1 MNLFK
6 KQKFSIRKF
15 SVGTFSTLIATL
27 VFLSHPGHAATHDA
41 ETNTSAPQTNESAT
55 INKQNTNIEQPH
67 NETTSANTSNSNE
80 NNRNNENNTSSD
92 YSINREREEGTV
104 NDVINSTENNTNHNE
119 KVTTNDVV
127 SNENNH
133 ETTNVNQPHRRG
145 KRSVDN
151 TPSTTNTDPMA
162 VNEQNTGQIING
174 TFTDNSQGA
183 TIPTKNLE
191 SAMNEANTVPGWH
204 VNSNDQTIIPLIWG
218 PKSLPA
224 YNPYIF
230 DKTNNKIGVVL
241 SKYNGNFNQVPGIA
255 DPTVG
260 SIYQDVDVTPGSEIQ
275 LHYISSSM
283 NNIWGVNGARVYIYD
298 ANNPSTLLYKGT
310 PDILQNPIGN
320 FVGVF
325 QVPETVSRLR
335 LRFESA
341 LNRSTDSTN
350 GHRLLTGPNNFGGGV
365 LADVTINSG
374 AYLTATVNNTHYFAQ
389 SGSINADR
397 VYQEIGFRIEN
408 RGHSSSNKTEY
419 TIVLPE
425 DVTYVSTKNATGKF
439 NAATKELTVKIDR
452 LEAGASKN
460 ISIGLSL
467 PTDRPIEKEFLGHLT
482 YVTDGI
488 NMNRLSDSKDFGR
501 NNGDHYTR
509 YGVHNEFVSVDSAMR
524 QGDIVLDKQ
533 TITVKMYKQHL
544 RDKVTEIEDDLANLD
559 QNDNSPEVWEA
570 MQVVL
575 RKAKEVLAETDE
587 MPISELKDQATINSI
602 DLNLDK
608 AHAKLSLDK
617 VARTKR
623 ALFMGNDTATIE
635 EKNAVIEQVNQALQS
650 SYTTVDQSMTSND
663 VATNKD
669 TGINEIT
676 MIDLTPTVKQAAI
689 DELTERANAKKVEF
703 DNNPD
708 ATVEEKEAAKATIDN
723 LVSEATTNIMNETT
737 NNGVAQQKTS
747 SIDSVNAA
755 TITPTV
761 RSNARTAIDN
771 IASAR
776 KVEIDKDN
784 NATLEEKNAAKTE
797 IDNLVARAKADI
809 NSLNHNNEIEI
820 LKENKVNEISQVV
833 AHPVKKNAAAQAID
847 QAAIAKKQEIDLIE
861 DATIEEKEVAK
872 VKVDKIVTEAKNNI
886 NQATTNSSVD
896 DAQNEGITAI
906 NAVIPEVVK
915 KSDARDTIDEVA
927 RIKKA
932 AIDQTPDATVEEKEA
947 AIAKIDQEVTKAK
960 EQIHQALK
968 NENVDTAKINGT
980 NFINAIQPEITKKI
994 KAREAI
1000 DEVARAKKEA
1010 IDRIQDATTEE
1021 KEAAKAKV
1029 DQAVTEAKGHI
1040 NEAINNS
1047 GVDEAKTNGTTTINA
1062 IQPEVIKK
1070 SEARQAIDDAAR
1082 AKKEAIDQT
1091 PDATTEEKEAAKAK
1105 VDQAVTEA
1113 KGHINEAI
1121 NNSGVDEAK
1130 TNGTTTIN
1138 AIQPEVIKKSEA
1150 RQAIDDAA
1158 RAKKEAIDQTPD
1170 ATTEEKEAAKAKVDQ
1185 AVTEAKGHINEA
1197 INNSGVD
1204 EAKTNGTNTINAI
1217 QPEITKKIKAREA
1230 IDEVARAKKEAIDR
1244 IQDATTEEKEAA
1256 KAKVDQ
1262 AVTEAKGHINEAIN
1276 NSGVD
1281 ETKTNGTTTI
1291 NAIQP
1296 EIIKKSEA
1304 RQAIDDV
1311 AKAKKE
1317 AIDQTPDATTEE
1329 KEAAKAK
1336 VDQAVTEAKAHINEA
1351 ITNSDVDEAKTNG
1364 TTTINA
1370 IQPDVL
1376 KKSEARQ
1383 AIDNEV
1389 INKKTE
1395 IDNNVDATIEEK
1407 EAAKSKVDEAAVEAK
1422 NNINHTEINQA
1433 VDQAKEDGVT
1443 TVSHIQPNIVK
1454 KIAAKTAIDEV
1465 ARIKKEAIDQTPGAT
1480 TEEKEAAKSKV
1491 DEAAT
1496 EARNNI
1502 NRALSNNDVDQ
1513 VVHNSTASI
1522 NNIQPDIVKKEQ
1534 AKRGIDT
1541 QAKIK
1546 KAIIDQTSDA
1556 TTEEKEAAKSK
1567 VDEEVTKAKHSIDQA
1582 VTNSDVDQAKDRGT
1596 VAINNIQPEVV
1607 KKETAKTSIDQIAL
1621 TRKNIIDQ
1629 TPDATTE
1636 EKEVAKSKVDEEV
1649 TKAKRNINQAVTN
1662 NDVNQVE
1669 HNSTIAIN
1677 NIQPNI
1683 IKKIAA
1689 KTLIDQ
1695 VARAKKNNIDQTSNA
1710 TIEEKEAAK
1719 QKVDEEVTKAKHS
1732 IDQAITNSD
1741 VDQAKDRGTVAINN
1755 IQPEVVKKET
1765 AKNAIDQIA
1774 LTRKAIIDQTPDA
1787 TEEEK
1792 EAAKSKVDEEVI
1804 KAKHGIDQARTNND
1818 VDQVEQNST
1827 TVINNIQPTVV
1838 KKSEAR
1844 QAIDDLAKLKKATID
1859 LTQEATEEEK
1869 EAAKSKVDQALTEA
1883 KTHINEAE
1891 NDDGVDN
1898 AKTKG
1903 INVINTI
1910 QLEIIKK
1917 VEAKHEI
1924 DQSAIAKKKII
1935 DQTPDATEEEKEV
1948 AKQKVDE
1955 EATKAKDNIDQAT
1968 TNDAVDQAKTT
1979 GNTEINNIQPEVVK
1993 KSEARQAIDEVAK
2006 VKKEKINQMLDA
2018 TEEEKEV
2025 AKQKVDEEVIKAK
2038 NNINQAT
2045 TNDGVN
2051 NAKTTGKNTI
2061 ENIQPE
2067 VVKKAEARK
2076 AIDEAATLRKNLI
2089 DQDNSTTKEEKDIA
2103 KQKIDDEVN
2112 KAKRNVD
2119 QSINN
2124 SNVDHA
2130 QINGISAINNINAV
2144 ALKKTQAKKSIDDE
2158 VTAKK
2163 AEIDSNHEATNEE
2176 KEMTKRKVD
2185 EAATKAKHNVDQ
2197 STTNDTVDQS
2207 TQIGISIISN
2217 IQPETIQKSLAR
2229 QAIDDEATIK
2239 KAEIENN
2246 HNATKEEKDVAR
2258 QKVDEEVIKAKNNI
2272 AQSTTNSDVEIAKES
2287 GKHAIDEIQPEIVKK
2302 SVAKQTIDEL
2312 AKQKKAEID
2321 QTPNATKE
2329 EKDAAK
2335 QKVEEAVMRAKKL
2348 LEGANTNSDVDQ
2360 TTEQGKQSINS
2371 IQVEVIKKADALSKL
2386 EVELQKLKDKVS
2398 SDQTFTIDEKLFIK
2412 QKLDE
2417 SYKKAE
2423 EKVNQAQTNKQVDNI
2438 KIHYLQEFNK
2448 IVLIDKVKLK
2458 AKAQIFD
2465 VANKRKAY
2473 IKGLTNISEYNRNK
2487 AYKQIDVYVMKAL
2500 NKLVENVTTN
2510 DINELTRVTINEI
2523 EHVNVKQFENN
2534 FGLVNDNKV
2543 TFNNF
2548 NNKFNVNNN
2557 HSKLNT
2563 LPYTG
2568 ENENSLLSLAEF
2580 TLLSG
2585 LLLLLKRRKKEDK

>member
-104 NDVINSTENNTNHNE
+104 NNVINSTENNTNHNE

-1047 GVDEAKTNGTTTINA
+1047 GVDE
-1062 IQPEVIKK
+1062 
-1070 SEARQAIDDAAR
+1070 
-1082 AKKEAIDQT
+1082 
-1091 PDATTEEKEAAKAK
+1091 
-1105 VDQAVTEA
+1105 
-1113 KGHINEAI
+1113 
-1121 NNSGVDEAK
+1121 
-1130 TNGTTTIN
+1130 
-1138 AIQPEVIKKSEA
+1138 
-1150 RQAIDDAA
+1150 
-1158 RAKKEAIDQTPD
+1158 
-1170 ATTEEKEAAKAKVDQ
+1170 
-1185 AVTEAKGHINEA
+1185 
-1197 INNSGVD
+1197 
-1204 EAKTNGTNTINAI
+1204 
-1217 QPEITKKIKAREA
+1217 
-1230 IDEVARAKKEAIDR
+1230 
-1244 IQDATTEEKEAA
+1244 
-1256 KAKVDQ
+1256 
-1262 AVTEAKGHINEAIN
+1262 
-1276 NSGVD
+1276 
-1281 ETKTNGTTTI
+1281 TKTNGTTTI

-1364 TTTINA
+1364 TNTINA

-1695 VARAKKNNIDQTSNA
+1695 VARAKKNNIDQTSNM

-1787 TEEEK
+1787 TTEEK

-1804 KAKHGIDQARTNND
+1804 KAKHGIDQAKTNND

-1827 TVINNIQPTVV
+1827 TMINNIQPTVV

-1993 KSEARQAIDEVAK
+1993 KSLARQAIDEVAK

-2018 TEEEKEV
+2018 TEEEKEA

-2038 NNINQAT
+2038 NNIDQAT

-2067 VVKKAEARK
+2067 VVKKSEARK

-2124 SNVDHA
+2124 SNVDNA

>member
-80 NNRNNENNTSSD
+80 NNRNNESNTSSD

-104 NDVINSTENNTNHNE
+104 NNVINSTENNTNHNE

-570 MQVVL
+570 MQVIL

-833 AHPVKKNAAAQAID
+833 AHPVKKNAATQAID
-847 QAAIAKKQEIDLIE
+847 QAAIAKKQAIDLIE

-872 VKVDKIVTEAKNNI
+872 AKVDKIVIEAKNNI

-906 NAVIPEVVK
+906 NAVTPEVVK

-968 NENVDTAKINGT
+968 NENVDTAKTNGT
-980 NFINAIQPEITKKI
+980 NFINAIQPEITKKM
-994 KAREAI
+994 KARETI

-1010 IDRIQDATTEE
+1010 IDRTLDATTEE

-1029 DQAVTEAKGHI
+1029 DQAVTEAKAHINEAINNSGVDEAKTNGTTTINAIQPEVIKKSEARQAIDDIARAKKEAIDQTPDATTEEKEAAKVKVDQAVTEAKAHINEAINNSGVDEAKTNGTTTINVIQPEVIKKSESRQAIDDIARAKKEAIDQTPGATTEEKEAAKAKVDQAVTEAKAHI

-1113 KGHINEAI
+1113 KAHINEAI
-1121 NNSGVDEAK
+1121 NNSD
-1130 TNGTTTIN
+1130 
-1138 AIQPEVIKKSEA
+1138 
-1150 RQAIDDAA
+1150 
-1158 RAKKEAIDQTPD
+1158 
-1170 ATTEEKEAAKAKVDQ
+1170 
-1185 AVTEAKGHINEA
+1185 
-1197 INNSGVD
+1197 VD

-1217 QPEITKKIKAREA
+1217 QP
-1230 IDEVARAKKEAIDR
+1230 
-1244 IQDATTEEKEAA
+1244 
-1256 KAKVDQ
+1256 
-1262 AVTEAKGHINEAIN
+1262 
-1276 NSGVD
+1276 
-1281 ETKTNGTTTI
+1281 
-1291 NAIQP
+1291 
-1296 EIIKKSEA
+1296 
-1304 RQAIDDV
+1304 
-1311 AKAKKE
+1311 
-1317 AIDQTPDATTEE
+1317 
-1329 KEAAKAK
+1329 
-1336 VDQAVTEAKAHINEA
+1336 
-1351 ITNSDVDEAKTNG
+1351 
-1364 TTTINA
+1364 
-1370 IQPDVL
+1370 DVL
-1376 KKSEARQ
+1376 KKAEARQ

-1395 IDNNVDATIEEK
+1395 IDNNIDATIEEK
-1407 EAAKSKVDEAAVEAK
+1407 EAAKSKVDEAAIEAK

-1454 KIAAKTAIDEV
+1454 KKAAKTAIDEV

-1491 DEAAT
+1491 DEVAT

-1556 TTEEKEAAKSK
+1556 TTEEKEA
-1567 VDEEVTKAKHSIDQA
+1567 
-1582 VTNSDVDQAKDRGT
+1582 
-1596 VAINNIQPEVV
+1596 
-1607 KKETAKTSIDQIAL
+1607 
-1621 TRKNIIDQ
+1621 
-1629 TPDATTE
+1629 
-1636 EKEVAKSKVDEEV
+1636 AKSKVDEEV

-1741 VDQAKDRGTVAINN
+1741 VDQAKDRGNVAINN

-1792 EAAKSKVDEEVI
+1792 EAAKSKIDEEVI
-1804 KAKHGIDQARTNND
+1804 KAKHGIDQAKTNND

-1827 TVINNIQPTVV
+1827 TMINNIQ
-1838 KKSEAR
+1838 
-1844 QAIDDLAKLKKATID
+1844 L
-1859 LTQEATEEEK
+1859 
-1869 EAAKSKVDQALTEA
+1869 
-1883 KTHINEAE
+1883 NEAE
-1891 NDDGVDN
+1891 NDEGVDE

-1993 KSEARQAIDEVAK
+1993 KSLARQAIDEVAK

-2018 TEEEKEV
+2018 TEEEKEA

-2412 QKLDE
+2412 QKLDG

-2458 AKAQIFD
+2458 AKSQIFD

-2500 NKLVENVTTN
+2500 NKLAENVTTN

>member
-1 MNLFK
+1 
-6 KQKFSIRKF
+6 
-15 SVGTFSTLIATL
+15 
-27 VFLSHPGHAATHDA
+27 
-41 ETNTSAPQTNESAT
+41 
-55 INKQNTNIEQPH
+55 
-67 NETTSANTSNSNE
+67 
-80 NNRNNENNTSSD
+80 
-92 YSINREREEGTV
+92 
-104 NDVINSTENNTNHNE
+104 
-119 KVTTNDVV
+119 
-127 SNENNH
+127 
-133 ETTNVNQPHRRG
+133 
-145 KRSVDN
+145 
-151 TPSTTNTDPMA
+151 
-162 VNEQNTGQIING
+162 
-174 TFTDNSQGA
+174 
-183 TIPTKNLE
+183 
-191 SAMNEANTVPGWH
+191 
-204 VNSNDQTIIPLIWG
+204 
-218 PKSLPA
+218 
-224 YNPYIF
+224 
-230 DKTNNKIGVVL
+230 
-241 SKYNGNFNQVPGIA
+241 
-255 DPTVG
+255 
-260 SIYQDVDVTPGSEIQ
+260 
-275 LHYISSSM
+275 
-283 NNIWGVNGARVYIYD
+283 
-298 ANNPSTLLYKGT
+298 
-310 PDILQNPIGN
+310 
-320 FVGVF
+320 
-325 QVPETVSRLR
+325 
-335 LRFESA
+335 
-341 LNRSTDSTN
+341 
-350 GHRLLTGPNNFGGGV
+350 
-365 LADVTINSG
+365 
-374 AYLTATVNNTHYFAQ
+374 
-389 SGSINADR
+389 
-397 VYQEIGFRIEN
+397 
-408 RGHSSSNKTEY
+408 
-419 TIVLPE
+419 
-425 DVTYVSTKNATGKF
+425 
-439 NAATKELTVKIDR
+439 
-452 LEAGASKN
+452 
-460 ISIGLSL
+460 
-467 PTDRPIEKEFLGHLT
+467 
-482 YVTDGI
+482 
-488 NMNRLSDSKDFGR
+488 
-501 NNGDHYTR
+501 
-509 YGVHNEFVSVDSAMR
+509 
-524 QGDIVLDKQ
+524 
-533 TITVKMYKQHL
+533 
-544 RDKVTEIEDDLANLD
+544 
-559 QNDNSPEVWEA
+559 
-570 MQVVL
+570 
-575 RKAKEVLAETDE
+575 
-587 MPISELKDQATINSI
+587 
-602 DLNLDK
+602 
-608 AHAKLSLDK
+608 
-617 VARTKR
+617 
-623 ALFMGNDTATIE
+623 
-635 EKNAVIEQVNQALQS
+635 
-650 SYTTVDQSMTSND
+650 
-663 VATNKD
+663 
-669 TGINEIT
+669 
-676 MIDLTPTVKQAAI
+676 
-689 DELTERANAKKVEF
+689 
-703 DNNPD
+703 
-708 ATVEEKEAAKATIDN
+708 
-723 LVSEATTNIMNETT
+723 
-737 NNGVAQQKTS
+737 
-747 SIDSVNAA
+747 
-755 TITPTV
+755 
-761 RSNARTAIDN
+761 
-771 IASAR
+771 
-776 KVEIDKDN
+776 
-784 NATLEEKNAAKTE
+784 
-797 IDNLVARAKADI
+797 
-809 NSLNHNNEIEI
+809 
-820 LKENKVNEISQVV
+820 
-833 AHPVKKNAAAQAID
+833 
-847 QAAIAKKQEIDLIE
+847 
-861 DATIEEKEVAK
+861 
-872 VKVDKIVTEAKNNI
+872 
-886 NQATTNSSVD
+886 
-896 DAQNEGITAI
+896 
-906 NAVIPEVVK
+906 
-915 KSDARDTIDEVA
+915 
-927 RIKKA
+927 
-932 AIDQTPDATVEEKEA
+932 
-947 AIAKIDQEVTKAK
+947 
-960 EQIHQALK
+960 
-968 NENVDTAKINGT
+968 
-980 NFINAIQPEITKKI
+980 
-994 KAREAI
+994 
-1000 DEVARAKKEA
+1000 
-1010 IDRIQDATTEE
+1010 
-1021 KEAAKAKV
+1021 
-1029 DQAVTEAKGHI
+1029 
-1040 NEAINNS
+1040 
-1047 GVDEAKTNGTTTINA
+1047 
-1062 IQPEVIKK
+1062 
-1070 SEARQAIDDAAR
+1070 
-1082 AKKEAIDQT
+1082 
-1091 PDATTEEKEAAKAK
+1091 
-1105 VDQAVTEA
+1105 
-1113 KGHINEAI
+1113 
-1121 NNSGVDEAK
+1121 
-1130 TNGTTTIN
+1130 
-1138 AIQPEVIKKSEA
+1138 
-1150 RQAIDDAA
+1150 
-1158 RAKKEAIDQTPD
+1158 
-1170 ATTEEKEAAKAKVDQ
+1170 
-1185 AVTEAKGHINEA
+1185 
-1197 INNSGVD
+1197 
-1204 EAKTNGTNTINAI
+1204 
-1217 QPEITKKIKAREA
+1217 
-1230 IDEVARAKKEAIDR
+1230 
-1244 IQDATTEEKEAA
+1244 
-1256 KAKVDQ
+1256 
-1262 AVTEAKGHINEAIN
+1262 
-1276 NSGVD
+1276 
-1281 ETKTNGTTTI
+1281 KTNGTTTI

-1364 TTTINA
+1364 TNTINA

-1636 EKEVAKSKVDEEV
+1636 EKEAAKSKVDEEV

-1741 VDQAKDRGTVAINN
+1741 VDQAKDRGTFAINN

-1859 LTQEATEEEK
+1859 LTQE
-1869 EAAKSKVDQALTEA
+1869 
-1883 KTHINEAE
+1883 
-1891 NDDGVDN
+1891 
-1898 AKTKG
+1898 
-1903 INVINTI
+1903 
-1910 QLEIIKK
+1910 
-1917 VEAKHEI
+1917 
-1924 DQSAIAKKKII
+1924 
-1935 DQTPDATEEEKEV
+1935 
-1948 AKQKVDE
+1948 
-1955 EATKAKDNIDQAT
+1955 
-1968 TNDAVDQAKTT
+1968 
-1979 GNTEINNIQPEVVK
+1979 
-1993 KSEARQAIDEVAK
+1993 
-2006 VKKEKINQMLDA
+2006 A

>member
-6 KQKFSIRKF
+6 KQTFSIRKF

-104 NDVINSTENNTNHNE
+104 NNVINSTENNTNHNE

-241 SKYNGNFNQVPGIA
+241 SKYNGNFNLVPGIA

-820 LKENKVNEISQVV
+820 LKENKVNEISQVE

-872 VKVDKIVTEAKNNI
+872 AKVDKIVTEAKNNI

-932 AIDQTPDATVEEKEA
+932 AIDQTPDATVEEKET

-968 NENVDTAKINGT
+968 NENVDTAKTNGT

-1091 PDATTEEKEAAKAK
+1091 PGATTEEKEAAKAK

-1185 AVTEAKGHINEA
+1185 AVTEAKAHINEA

-1204 EAKTNGTNTINAI
+1204 EAKTNGTNFINAI
-1217 QPEITKKIKAREA
+1217 QPDVLKKSEARQA

-1364 TTTINA
+1364 TNTINA

-1422 NNINHTEINQA
+1422 NNINHIEINQA

-1629 TPDATTE
+1629 TPDATEE
-1636 EKEVAKSKVDEEV
+1636 EKEAAKSKVDEEV

-1955 EATKAKDNIDQAT
+1955 EATKSKDNIDQAT

-2038 NNINQAT
+2038 NTINQAT

-2239 KAEIENN
+2239 KAEIDNN

-2458 AKAQIFD
+2458 AKSQIFD

-2500 NKLVENVTTN
+2500 NKLAENVTTN

>member
-80 NNRNNENNTSSD
+80 NNRNNESNTSSD

-104 NDVINSTENNTNHNE
+104 NNVINSTENNTNHNE

-127 SNENNH
+127 SNENNR

-151 TPSTTNTDPMA
+151 TPSTTNTDPMV

-397 VYQEIGFRIEN
+397 VYQEIEFRIEN

-509 YGVHNEFVSVDSAMR
+509 YDVHNEFVSVDSAMR

-635 EKNAVIEQVNQALQS
+635 EKNAVIERVNQALHS

-820 LKENKVNEISQVV
+820 LKENKVNEISQVE
-833 AHPVKKNAAAQAID
+833 AHPVKKNAATQAID

-872 VKVDKIVTEAKNNI
+872 AKVDKIVTEAKNNI

-968 NENVDTAKINGT
+968 NENVDTAKTNGT

-1021 KEAAKAKV
+1021 KETAKAKV

-1070 SEARQAIDDAAR
+1070 SEARQAIDAAAR

-1150 RQAIDDAA
+1150 RQAIDDIA
-1158 RAKKEAIDQTPD
+1158 R
-1170 ATTEEKEAAKAKVDQ
+1170 
-1185 AVTEAKGHINEA
+1185 
-1197 INNSGVD
+1197 
-1204 EAKTNGTNTINAI
+1204 
-1217 QPEITKKIKAREA
+1217 
-1230 IDEVARAKKEAIDR
+1230 
-1244 IQDATTEEKEAA
+1244 
-1256 KAKVDQ
+1256 
-1262 AVTEAKGHINEAIN
+1262 
-1276 NSGVD
+1276 
-1281 ETKTNGTTTI
+1281 
-1291 NAIQP
+1291 
-1296 EIIKKSEA
+1296 
-1304 RQAIDDV
+1304 
-1311 AKAKKE
+1311 AKKE

-1351 ITNSDVDEAKTNG
+1351 INNSGVDEAKTNGTTTINAIQPEVIKKSEARQAIDDAARAKKEAIDQTPDATTEEKEAAKAKVDQAVTEAKAHINEAINNSGVDEAKTNGTNTINAIQPDVLKKAEARQAIDDAARVKKEAIDQTPDATTEEKEAAKAKVDQAVTEAKAHINEAIINSDVDEAKTNG
-1364 TTTINA
+1364 TNTINA

-1433 VDQAKEDGVT
+1433 VDKAKEDGVT

-1546 KAIIDQTSDA
+1546 KAIIDQISDA

-1582 VTNSDVDQAKDRGT
+1582 VTNSDVDQAKDRGN

-1636 EKEVAKSKVDEEV
+1636 EKEAAKSKVDEEV

-1741 VDQAKDRGTVAINN
+1741 VDQAKDRGNVAINN

-1792 EAAKSKVDEEVI
+1792 EAAKSKIDEEVI
-1804 KAKHGIDQARTNND
+1804 KAKYGIDQAKTNND

-1827 TVINNIQPTVV
+1827 TMINNIQPTVV

-1968 TNDAVDQAKTT
+1968 TNDEVDQAKTT

-1993 KSEARQAIDEVAK
+1993 KSLARQAIDEVAK

-2018 TEEEKEV
+2018 TEEEKEA

-2051 NAKTTGKNTI
+2051 NAKTTGKNII

-2458 AKAQIFD
+2458 AKSQIFD

-2473 IKGLTNISEYNRNK
+2473 IKGLTIYQNIIEIK
-2487 AYKQIDVYVMKAL
+2487 LI
-2500 NKLVENVTTN
+2500 NKLMFM
-2510 DINELTRVTINEI
+2510 L
-2523 EHVNVKQFENN
+2523 
-2534 FGLVNDNKV
+2534 
-2543 TFNNF
+2543 
-2548 NNKFNVNNN
+2548 
-2557 HSKLNT
+2557 
-2563 LPYTG
+2563 
-2568 ENENSLLSLAEF
+2568 
-2580 TLLSG
+2580 
-2585 LLLLLKRRKKEDK
+2585 

>member
-80 NNRNNENNTSSD
+80 NNRNNESNTSSD

-104 NDVINSTENNTNHNE
+104 NNVINSTENNTNHNE

-650 SYTTVDQSMTSND
+650 SYTAVDQSMTSND

-708 ATVEEKEAAKATIDN
+708 ATV
-723 LVSEATTNIMNETT
+723 
-737 NNGVAQQKTS
+737 
-747 SIDSVNAA
+747 
-755 TITPTV
+755 
-761 RSNARTAIDN
+761 
-771 IASAR
+771 
-776 KVEIDKDN
+776 
-784 NATLEEKNAAKTE
+784 
-797 IDNLVARAKADI
+797 
-809 NSLNHNNEIEI
+809 
-820 LKENKVNEISQVV
+820 
-833 AHPVKKNAAAQAID
+833 
-847 QAAIAKKQEIDLIE
+847 
-861 DATIEEKEVAK
+861 
-872 VKVDKIVTEAKNNI
+872 
-886 NQATTNSSVD
+886 
-896 DAQNEGITAI
+896 
-906 NAVIPEVVK
+906 
-915 KSDARDTIDEVA
+915 
-927 RIKKA
+927 
-932 AIDQTPDATVEEKEA
+932 
-947 AIAKIDQEVTKAK
+947 
-960 EQIHQALK
+960 
-968 NENVDTAKINGT
+968 
-980 NFINAIQPEITKKI
+980 
-994 KAREAI
+994 
-1000 DEVARAKKEA
+1000 
-1010 IDRIQDATTEE
+1010 EE

-1113 KGHINEAI
+1113 KA
-1121 NNSGVDEAK
+1121 
-1130 TNGTTTIN
+1130 
-1138 AIQPEVIKKSEA
+1138 
-1150 RQAIDDAA
+1150 
-1158 RAKKEAIDQTPD
+1158 
-1170 ATTEEKEAAKAKVDQ
+1170 
-1185 AVTEAKGHINEA
+1185 HINEA

-1364 TTTINA
+1364 TNTINA

-1787 TEEEK
+1787 TTEEK

-1804 KAKHGIDQARTNND
+1804 KAKHGIDQAKTNND

-1827 TVINNIQPTVV
+1827 TMINNIQPTVV

-1993 KSEARQAIDEVAK
+1993 KSLARQAIDEVAK

-2018 TEEEKEV
+2018 TEEEKEA

-2130 QINGISAINNINAV
+2130 QINGISAINNINVV

>member
-80 NNRNNENNTSSD
+80 NNRNNESNTSSD

-104 NDVINSTENNTNHNE
+104 NNVINSTENNTNHNE

-635 EKNAVIEQVNQALQS
+635 EKNAVIERVNQALQS

-820 LKENKVNEISQVV
+820 LKENKVNEISQVE
-833 AHPVKKNAAAQAID
+833 AHPVKKNAATQAID

-872 VKVDKIVTEAKNNI
+872 AKVDKIVIEAKNNI

-968 NENVDTAKINGT
+968 NENVDTAKTNGT

-1029 DQAVTEAKGHI
+1029 DQAVTEAKTHI

-1047 GVDEAKTNGTTTINA
+1047 D
-1062 IQPEVIKK
+1062 
-1070 SEARQAIDDAAR
+1070 
-1082 AKKEAIDQT
+1082 
-1091 PDATTEEKEAAKAK
+1091 
-1105 VDQAVTEA
+1105 
-1113 KGHINEAI
+1113 
-1121 NNSGVDEAK
+1121 
-1130 TNGTTTIN
+1130 
-1138 AIQPEVIKKSEA
+1138 
-1150 RQAIDDAA
+1150 
-1158 RAKKEAIDQTPD
+1158 
-1170 ATTEEKEAAKAKVDQ
+1170 
-1185 AVTEAKGHINEA
+1185 
-1197 INNSGVD
+1197 VD

-1217 QPEITKKIKAREA
+1217 QP
-1230 IDEVARAKKEAIDR
+1230 
-1244 IQDATTEEKEAA
+1244 
-1256 KAKVDQ
+1256 
-1262 AVTEAKGHINEAIN
+1262 
-1276 NSGVD
+1276 
-1281 ETKTNGTTTI
+1281 
-1291 NAIQP
+1291 
-1296 EIIKKSEA
+1296 
-1304 RQAIDDV
+1304 
-1311 AKAKKE
+1311 
-1317 AIDQTPDATTEE
+1317 
-1329 KEAAKAK
+1329 
-1336 VDQAVTEAKAHINEA
+1336 
-1351 ITNSDVDEAKTNG
+1351 
-1364 TTTINA
+1364 
-1370 IQPDVL
+1370 DVL
-1376 KKSEARQ
+1376 KKAEARQ

-1502 NRALSNNDVDQ
+1502 NRALSNNNVDQ

-1567 VDEEVTKAKHSIDQA
+1567 IDEEVTKAKHSIDQA
-1582 VTNSDVDQAKDRGT
+1582 VTNSDVDQAKDRGN

-1636 EKEVAKSKVDEEV
+1636 EKEAAKSKVDEEV

-1741 VDQAKDRGTVAINN
+1741 VDQAKDRGNVAINN

-1792 EAAKSKVDEEVI
+1792 EAAKSKIDEEVI
-1804 KAKHGIDQARTNND
+1804 KAKHGIDQAKTNND

-1827 TVINNIQPTVV
+1827 TMINNIQPTVV

-1993 KSEARQAIDEVAK
+1993 KSLARQAIDEVAK

-2018 TEEEKEV
+2018 TEEEKEA

-2458 AKAQIFD
+2458 AKSQIFD

-2500 NKLVENVTTN
+2500 NKLAENVTTN

>member
-1 MNLFK
+1 
-6 KQKFSIRKF
+6 
-15 SVGTFSTLIATL
+15 
-27 VFLSHPGHAATHDA
+27 
-41 ETNTSAPQTNESAT
+41 
-55 INKQNTNIEQPH
+55 
-67 NETTSANTSNSNE
+67 
-80 NNRNNENNTSSD
+80 
-92 YSINREREEGTV
+92 
-104 NDVINSTENNTNHNE
+104 
-119 KVTTNDVV
+119 
-127 SNENNH
+127 
-133 ETTNVNQPHRRG
+133 
-145 KRSVDN
+145 
-151 TPSTTNTDPMA
+151 
-162 VNEQNTGQIING
+162 
-174 TFTDNSQGA
+174 
-183 TIPTKNLE
+183 
-191 SAMNEANTVPGWH
+191 
-204 VNSNDQTIIPLIWG
+204 
-218 PKSLPA
+218 
-224 YNPYIF
+224 
-230 DKTNNKIGVVL
+230 
-241 SKYNGNFNQVPGIA
+241 
-255 DPTVG
+255 
-260 SIYQDVDVTPGSEIQ
+260 
-275 LHYISSSM
+275 
-283 NNIWGVNGARVYIYD
+283 
-298 ANNPSTLLYKGT
+298 
-310 PDILQNPIGN
+310 
-320 FVGVF
+320 
-325 QVPETVSRLR
+325 
-335 LRFESA
+335 
-341 LNRSTDSTN
+341 
-350 GHRLLTGPNNFGGGV
+350 
-365 LADVTINSG
+365 
-374 AYLTATVNNTHYFAQ
+374 
-389 SGSINADR
+389 
-397 VYQEIGFRIEN
+397 
-408 RGHSSSNKTEY
+408 
-419 TIVLPE
+419 
-425 DVTYVSTKNATGKF
+425 
-439 NAATKELTVKIDR
+439 
-452 LEAGASKN
+452 
-460 ISIGLSL
+460 
-467 PTDRPIEKEFLGHLT
+467 
-482 YVTDGI
+482 
-488 NMNRLSDSKDFGR
+488 
-501 NNGDHYTR
+501 
-509 YGVHNEFVSVDSAMR
+509 
-524 QGDIVLDKQ
+524 
-533 TITVKMYKQHL
+533 
-544 RDKVTEIEDDLANLD
+544 
-559 QNDNSPEVWEA
+559 
-570 MQVVL
+570 
-575 RKAKEVLAETDE
+575 
-587 MPISELKDQATINSI
+587 
-602 DLNLDK
+602 
-608 AHAKLSLDK
+608 
-617 VARTKR
+617 
-623 ALFMGNDTATIE
+623 
-635 EKNAVIEQVNQALQS
+635 
-650 SYTTVDQSMTSND
+650 
-663 VATNKD
+663 
-669 TGINEIT
+669 
-676 MIDLTPTVKQAAI
+676 
-689 DELTERANAKKVEF
+689 
-703 DNNPD
+703 
-708 ATVEEKEAAKATIDN
+708 
-723 LVSEATTNIMNETT
+723 
-737 NNGVAQQKTS
+737 
-747 SIDSVNAA
+747 
-755 TITPTV
+755 
-761 RSNARTAIDN
+761 
-771 IASAR
+771 
-776 KVEIDKDN
+776 
-784 NATLEEKNAAKTE
+784 
-797 IDNLVARAKADI
+797 
-809 NSLNHNNEIEI
+809 
-820 LKENKVNEISQVV
+820 
-833 AHPVKKNAAAQAID
+833 
-847 QAAIAKKQEIDLIE
+847 
-861 DATIEEKEVAK
+861 
-872 VKVDKIVTEAKNNI
+872 
-886 NQATTNSSVD
+886 
-896 DAQNEGITAI
+896 
-906 NAVIPEVVK
+906 
-915 KSDARDTIDEVA
+915 
-927 RIKKA
+927 
-932 AIDQTPDATVEEKEA
+932 
-947 AIAKIDQEVTKAK
+947 
-960 EQIHQALK
+960 
-968 NENVDTAKINGT
+968 
-980 NFINAIQPEITKKI
+980 
-994 KAREAI
+994 
-1000 DEVARAKKEA
+1000 
-1010 IDRIQDATTEE
+1010 
-1021 KEAAKAKV
+1021 
-1029 DQAVTEAKGHI
+1029 
-1040 NEAINNS
+1040 
-1047 GVDEAKTNGTTTINA
+1047 TINA

-1113 KGHINEAI
+1113 KA
-1121 NNSGVDEAK
+1121 
-1130 TNGTTTIN
+1130 
-1138 AIQPEVIKKSEA
+1138 
-1150 RQAIDDAA
+1150 
-1158 RAKKEAIDQTPD
+1158 
-1170 ATTEEKEAAKAKVDQ
+1170 
-1185 AVTEAKGHINEA
+1185 HINEA

-1217 QPEITKKIKAREA
+1217 QP
-1230 IDEVARAKKEAIDR
+1230 DVL
-1244 IQDATTEEKEAA
+1244 
-1256 KAKVDQ
+1256 
-1262 AVTEAKGHINEAIN
+1262 
-1276 NSGVD
+1276 
-1281 ETKTNGTTTI
+1281 
-1291 NAIQP
+1291 
-1296 EIIKKSEA
+1296 KKSEA
-1304 RQAIDDV
+1304 RQAIDDAARV
-1311 AKAKKE
+1311 KKE

-1351 ITNSDVDEAKTNG
+1351 IINSDVDEAKTNG
-1364 TTTINA
+1364 TNTINA

-1433 VDQAKEDGVT
+1433 VDKAKEDGVT

-1546 KAIIDQTSDA
+1546 KAIIDQISDA

-1582 VTNSDVDQAKDRGT
+1582 VTNSDVDQAKDRGN

-1636 EKEVAKSKVDEEV
+1636 EKEAAKSKVDEEV

-1732 IDQAITNSD
+1732 IDQAITN
-1741 VDQAKDRGTVAINN
+1741 
-1755 IQPEVVKKET
+1755 
-1765 AKNAIDQIA
+1765 
-1774 LTRKAIIDQTPDA
+1774 
-1787 TEEEK
+1787 
-1792 EAAKSKVDEEVI
+1792 
-1804 KAKHGIDQARTNND
+1804 ND

-1827 TVINNIQPTVV
+1827 TMINNIQPTVV

-1968 TNDAVDQAKTT
+1968 TNDEVDQAKTT

-1993 KSEARQAIDEVAK
+1993 KSLARQAIDEVAK

-2018 TEEEKEV
+2018 TEEEKEA

-2051 NAKTTGKNTI
+2051 NAKTTGKNII

-2458 AKAQIFD
+2458 AKSQIFD

-2500 NKLVENVTTN
+2500 NKLAENVTTN

>member
-80 NNRNNENNTSSD
+80 NNRNNESNTSSD

-104 NDVINSTENNTNHNE
+104 NNVINSTENNTNHNE

-968 NENVDTAKINGT
+968 NENVDTAKTNGT

-1010 IDRIQDATTEE
+1010 IDRSQDATTEEKEAAKAKVDQAVTEAKGHINEAINNSGVDEAKTNGTTTINAIQPEVIKKSEARQAIDDAARAKKEAIDQTPGATTEE

-1113 KGHINEAI
+1113 KA
-1121 NNSGVDEAK
+1121 
-1130 TNGTTTIN
+1130 
-1138 AIQPEVIKKSEA
+1138 
-1150 RQAIDDAA
+1150 
-1158 RAKKEAIDQTPD
+1158 
-1170 ATTEEKEAAKAKVDQ
+1170 
-1185 AVTEAKGHINEA
+1185 HINEA

-1217 QPEITKKIKAREA
+1217 QPDVLKKAEARQA
-1230 IDEVARAKKEAIDR
+1230 IDDAARVKKEAID
-1244 IQDATTEEKEAA
+1244 QTPDATTEEKEAA

-1364 TTTINA
+1364 TNTINA

-1636 EKEVAKSKVDEEV
+1636 EKEAAKSKVDEEV

-1993 KSEARQAIDEVAK
+1993 KSLARQAIDEVAK

>member
-6 KQKFSIRKF
+6 KQTFSIRKF

-80 NNRNNENNTSSD
+80 NNRNNESNTSSEH
-92 YSINREREEGTV
+92 SINREREEGTV
-104 NDVINSTENNTNHNE
+104 NNVINSTENNTNHNE

-524 QGDIVLDKQ
+524 HGDIVLDKQ

-635 EKNAVIEQVNQALQS
+635 EKNAVIERVNQALQS

-820 LKENKVNEISQVV
+820 LKENKVNEISQVE
-833 AHPVKKNAAAQAID
+833 AHPVKKNAATQAID

-872 VKVDKIVTEAKNNI
+872 AKVDKIVTEAKNNI

-968 NENVDTAKINGT
+968 NENVDTAKTNGT

-1070 SEARQAIDDAAR
+1070 SEARQAIDDIAR
-1082 AKKEAIDQT
+1082 
-1091 PDATTEEKEAAKAK
+1091 
-1105 VDQAVTEA
+1105 
-1113 KGHINEAI
+1113 
-1121 NNSGVDEAK
+1121 
-1130 TNGTTTIN
+1130 
-1138 AIQPEVIKKSEA
+1138 
-1150 RQAIDDAA
+1150 
-1158 RAKKEAIDQTPD
+1158 
-1170 ATTEEKEAAKAKVDQ
+1170 
-1185 AVTEAKGHINEA
+1185 
-1197 INNSGVD
+1197 
-1204 EAKTNGTNTINAI
+1204 
-1217 QPEITKKIKAREA
+1217 
-1230 IDEVARAKKEAIDR
+1230 
-1244 IQDATTEEKEAA
+1244 
-1256 KAKVDQ
+1256 
-1262 AVTEAKGHINEAIN
+1262 
-1276 NSGVD
+1276 
-1281 ETKTNGTTTI
+1281 
-1291 NAIQP
+1291 
-1296 EIIKKSEA
+1296 
-1304 RQAIDDV
+1304 
-1311 AKAKKE
+1311 AKKE

-1351 ITNSDVDEAKTNG
+1351 IINSDVDEAKTNG
-1364 TTTINA
+1364 TNTINA

-1433 VDQAKEDGVT
+1433 VDKAKEDGVT

-1546 KAIIDQTSDA
+1546 KAIIDQISDA

-1582 VTNSDVDQAKDRGT
+1582 VTNSDVDQAKDRGN

-1636 EKEVAKSKVDEEV
+1636 EKEAAKSKVDEEV

-1741 VDQAKDRGTVAINN
+1741 VDQAKDRGNVAINN

-1792 EAAKSKVDEEVI
+1792 EAAKSKIDEEVI
-1804 KAKHGIDQARTNND
+1804 KAKYGIDQAKTNND

-1827 TVINNIQPTVV
+1827 TMINNIQPTVV

-1968 TNDAVDQAKTT
+1968 TNDEVDQAKTT

-1993 KSEARQAIDEVAK
+1993 KSLARQAIDEVAK

-2018 TEEEKEV
+2018 TEEEKEA

-2051 NAKTTGKNTI
+2051 NAKTTGKNII

-2458 AKAQIFD
+2458 AKSQIFD

>member
-67 NETTSANTSNSNE
+67 SETTSANTSNSNE
-80 NNRNNENNTSSD
+80 NNRNNESNTSSD

-104 NDVINSTENNTNHNE
+104 NNVINSTENNTNHNE

-635 EKNAVIEQVNQALQS
+635 EKNAVIERVNQALQS

-833 AHPVKKNAAAQAID
+833 AHPVKKNAATQAID
-847 QAAIAKKQEIDLIE
+847 QAAIAKKQAIDLIE

-872 VKVDKIVTEAKNNI
+872 AKVDKIVIEAKNNI

-906 NAVIPEVVK
+906 NAVTPEVVK

-968 NENVDTAKINGT
+968 NENVDTAKTNGT
-980 NFINAIQPEITKKI
+980 NFINAIQPEITKKM
-994 KAREAI
+994 KARETI

-1010 IDRIQDATTEE
+1010 IDRTLDATTEE

-1029 DQAVTEAKGHI
+1029 DQAVTEAKAHI

-1070 SEARQAIDDAAR
+1070 SEARQAIDDIAR

-1113 KGHINEAI
+1113 KAHINEAI

-1217 QPEITKKIKAREA
+1217 QPDVLKKA
-1230 IDEVARAKKEAIDR
+1230 
-1244 IQDATTEEKEAA
+1244 
-1256 KAKVDQ
+1256 
-1262 AVTEAKGHINEAIN
+1262 
-1276 NSGVD
+1276 
-1281 ETKTNGTTTI
+1281 
-1291 NAIQP
+1291 
-1296 EIIKKSEA
+1296 EA
-1304 RQAIDDV
+1304 RQAIDDAARV
-1311 AKAKKE
+1311 KKE

-1351 ITNSDVDEAKTNG
+1351 IINSDVDEAKTNG
-1364 TTTINA
+1364 TNTINA

-1376 KKSEARQ
+1376 KKAEARQ

-1395 IDNNVDATIEEK
+1395 IDNNIDATIEEK
-1407 EAAKSKVDEAAVEAK
+1407 EAAKSKVDEAAIEAK

-1454 KIAAKTAIDEV
+1454 KKAAKTAIDEV

-1582 VTNSDVDQAKDRGT
+1582 VTNSDVDQAKDTGN

-1636 EKEVAKSKVDEEV
+1636 EKEAAKSKVDEEV

-1792 EAAKSKVDEEVI
+1792 EAAKSKIDEEVI
-1804 KAKHGIDQARTNND
+1804 KAKHGIDQAKTNND

-1827 TVINNIQPTVV
+1827 TMINNIQPTVV

-1844 QAIDDLAKLKKATID
+1844 HAIDDLAKLKKATID

-1891 NDDGVDN
+1891 NDDGVDE

-1955 EATKAKDNIDQAT
+1955 EATKAKDNIDQAS

-1993 KSEARQAIDEVAK
+1993 KSLARQAIDEVAK

-2018 TEEEKEV
+2018 TEEEKEA

-2438 KIHYLQEFNK
+2438 RIHYIEEFNK

-2487 AYKQIDVYVMKAL
+2487 AYKQIDVYVMTAL
-2500 NKLVENVTTN
+2500 NKLAENATTN

-2548 NNKFNVNNN
+2548 NNKFNVDNN

>member
-6 KQKFSIRKF
+6 KQTFSIRKF

-80 NNRNNENNTSSD
+80 NNRNNESNTSSEH
-92 YSINREREEGTV
+92 SINREREEGTV
-104 NDVINSTENNTNHNE
+104 NNVINSTENNTNHNE

-635 EKNAVIEQVNQALQS
+635 EKNAVIERVNQALQS

-820 LKENKVNEISQVV
+820 LKENKVNEISQVE
-833 AHPVKKNAAAQAID
+833 AHPVKKNAATQAID

-872 VKVDKIVTEAKNNI
+872 AKVDKIVTEAKNNI

-896 DAQNEGITAI
+896 DALNEGITAI

-968 NENVDTAKINGT
+968 NENVDTAKTNGT

-1010 IDRIQDATTEE
+1010 IDRTLDATTEE

-1070 SEARQAIDDAAR
+1070 SEARQAIDAAAR
-1082 AKKEAIDQT
+1082 AKKEAIDQTPDATTEEKEAAKAKVDQAVTEAKGHINEAINNSGVNEAKTNGTTTINAIQPEVIKKSEARQAIDDIARAKKEAIDRT

-1138 AIQPEVIKKSEA
+1138 AIQPDVLKKSEA
-1150 RQAIDDAA
+1150 RQAIDDIA
-1158 RAKKEAIDQTPD
+1158 R
-1170 ATTEEKEAAKAKVDQ
+1170 
-1185 AVTEAKGHINEA
+1185 
-1197 INNSGVD
+1197 
-1204 EAKTNGTNTINAI
+1204 
-1217 QPEITKKIKAREA
+1217 
-1230 IDEVARAKKEAIDR
+1230 
-1244 IQDATTEEKEAA
+1244 
-1256 KAKVDQ
+1256 
-1262 AVTEAKGHINEAIN
+1262 
-1276 NSGVD
+1276 
-1281 ETKTNGTTTI
+1281 
-1291 NAIQP
+1291 
-1296 EIIKKSEA
+1296 
-1304 RQAIDDV
+1304 
-1311 AKAKKE
+1311 AKKE

-1351 ITNSDVDEAKTNG
+1351 INNSGVDEAKTNGTNTINAIQPDVLKKAEARQAIDDAARVKKEAIDQTPDATTEEKEAAKAKVDQAVTEAKAHINEAIINSDVDEAKTNG
-1364 TTTINA
+1364 TNTINA

-1433 VDQAKEDGVT
+1433 IDKAKEDGVT

-1546 KAIIDQTSDA
+1546 KAIIDQISDA

-1582 VTNSDVDQAKDRGT
+1582 VTNSDVDQAKDRGN

-1636 EKEVAKSKVDEEV
+1636 EKEAAKSKVDEEV

-1741 VDQAKDRGTVAINN
+1741 VDQAKDRGNVAINN

-1792 EAAKSKVDEEVI
+1792 EAAKSKIDEEVI
-1804 KAKHGIDQARTNND
+1804 KAKHGIDQAKTNND

-1827 TVINNIQPTVV
+1827 TMINNIQPTVV

-1891 NDDGVDN
+1891 NDEGVDE

-1955 EATKAKDNIDQAT
+1955 EATKSKDNIDQAS

-1993 KSEARQAIDEVAK
+1993 KSLARQAIDEVAK

-2018 TEEEKEV
+2018 TEEEKEA

-2458 AKAQIFD
+2458 AKSQIFD

-2500 NKLVENVTTN
+2500 NKLAENVTTN

>member
-80 NNRNNENNTSSD
+80 NNRNNESNTSSD

-104 NDVINSTENNTNHNE
+104 NNVINSTENNTNHNE

-241 SKYNGNFNQVPGIA
+241 SKYNGNFNLVPGIA

-650 SYTTVDQSMTSND
+650 SYTAVDQSMTSND

-755 TITPTV
+755 TITPIV

-872 VKVDKIVTEAKNNI
+872 AKVDKIVTEAKNNI

-1047 GVDEAKTNGTTTINA
+1047 GVDE
-1062 IQPEVIKK
+1062 
-1070 SEARQAIDDAAR
+1070 
-1082 AKKEAIDQT
+1082 
-1091 PDATTEEKEAAKAK
+1091 
-1105 VDQAVTEA
+1105 
-1113 KGHINEAI
+1113 
-1121 NNSGVDEAK
+1121 
-1130 TNGTTTIN
+1130 
-1138 AIQPEVIKKSEA
+1138 
-1150 RQAIDDAA
+1150 
-1158 RAKKEAIDQTPD
+1158 
-1170 ATTEEKEAAKAKVDQ
+1170 
-1185 AVTEAKGHINEA
+1185 
-1197 INNSGVD
+1197 
-1204 EAKTNGTNTINAI
+1204 
-1217 QPEITKKIKAREA
+1217 
-1230 IDEVARAKKEAIDR
+1230 
-1244 IQDATTEEKEAA
+1244 
-1256 KAKVDQ
+1256 
-1262 AVTEAKGHINEAIN
+1262 
-1276 NSGVD
+1276 
-1281 ETKTNGTTTI
+1281 TKTNGTTTI

-1364 TTTINA
+1364 TNTINA

-1636 EKEVAKSKVDEEV
+1636 EKEAAKSKVDEEV

-1993 KSEARQAIDEVAK
+1993 KSLARQAIDEVAK

>member
-80 NNRNNENNTSSD
+80 NNRNNESNTSSD

-104 NDVINSTENNTNHNE
+104 NNVINSTENNTNHNE

-127 SNENNH
+127 SNENNR

-151 TPSTTNTDPMA
+151 TPSTTNTDPMV

-635 EKNAVIEQVNQALQS
+635 EKNAVIERVNQALHS

-820 LKENKVNEISQVV
+820 LKENKVNEISQVE
-833 AHPVKKNAAAQAID
+833 AHPVKKNAATQAID

-872 VKVDKIVTEAKNNI
+872 AKVDKIVTEAKNNI

-968 NENVDTAKINGT
+968 NENVDTAKTNGT

-1021 KEAAKAKV
+1021 KETAKAKV

-1070 SEARQAIDDAAR
+1070 SEARQAIDAAAR

-1150 RQAIDDAA
+1150 RQAIDDIA
-1158 RAKKEAIDQTPD
+1158 R
-1170 ATTEEKEAAKAKVDQ
+1170 
-1185 AVTEAKGHINEA
+1185 
-1197 INNSGVD
+1197 
-1204 EAKTNGTNTINAI
+1204 
-1217 QPEITKKIKAREA
+1217 
-1230 IDEVARAKKEAIDR
+1230 
-1244 IQDATTEEKEAA
+1244 
-1256 KAKVDQ
+1256 
-1262 AVTEAKGHINEAIN
+1262 
-1276 NSGVD
+1276 
-1281 ETKTNGTTTI
+1281 
-1291 NAIQP
+1291 
-1296 EIIKKSEA
+1296 
-1304 RQAIDDV
+1304 
-1311 AKAKKE
+1311 AKKE

-1351 ITNSDVDEAKTNG
+1351 INNSGVDEAKTNGTTTINAIQPEVIKKSEARQAIDDAARAKKEAIDQTPDATTEEKEAAKAKVDQAVTEAKAHINEAINNSGVDEAKTNGTNTINAIQPDVLKKAEARQAIDDAARVKKEAIDQTPDATTEEKEAAKAKVDQAVTEAKAHINEAIINSDVDEAKTNG
-1364 TTTINA
+1364 TNTINA

-1433 VDQAKEDGVT
+1433 VDKAKEDGVT

-1546 KAIIDQTSDA
+1546 KAIIDQISDA

-1582 VTNSDVDQAKDRGT
+1582 VTNSDVDQAKDRGN

-1636 EKEVAKSKVDEEV
+1636 EKEAAKSKVDEEV

-1741 VDQAKDRGTVAINN
+1741 VDQAKDRGNVAINN

-1792 EAAKSKVDEEVI
+1792 EAAKSKIDEEVI
-1804 KAKHGIDQARTNND
+1804 KAKYGIDQAKTNND

-1827 TVINNIQPTVV
+1827 TMINNIQPTVV

-1968 TNDAVDQAKTT
+1968 TNDEVDQAKTT

-1993 KSEARQAIDEVAK
+1993 KSLARQAIDEVAK

-2018 TEEEKEV
+2018 TEEEKEA

-2051 NAKTTGKNTI
+2051 NAKTTGKNII

-2348 LEGANTNSDVDQ
+2348 LEGVNTNSDVDQ

-2458 AKAQIFD
+2458 AKSQIFD

-2500 NKLVENVTTN
+2500 NKLAENVTTN

>member
-80 NNRNNENNTSSD
+80 NNRNNESNTSSD

-104 NDVINSTENNTNHNE
+104 NNVINSTENNTNHNE

-241 SKYNGNFNQVPGIA
+241 SKYNGNFNLVPGIA

-650 SYTTVDQSMTSND
+650 SYTAVDQSMTSND

-755 TITPTV
+755 TITPIV

-872 VKVDKIVTEAKNNI
+872 AKVDKIVTEAKNNI

-1047 GVDEAKTNGTTTINA
+1047 GVDE
-1062 IQPEVIKK
+1062 
-1070 SEARQAIDDAAR
+1070 
-1082 AKKEAIDQT
+1082 
-1091 PDATTEEKEAAKAK
+1091 
-1105 VDQAVTEA
+1105 
-1113 KGHINEAI
+1113 
-1121 NNSGVDEAK
+1121 
-1130 TNGTTTIN
+1130 
-1138 AIQPEVIKKSEA
+1138 
-1150 RQAIDDAA
+1150 
-1158 RAKKEAIDQTPD
+1158 
-1170 ATTEEKEAAKAKVDQ
+1170 
-1185 AVTEAKGHINEA
+1185 
-1197 INNSGVD
+1197 
-1204 EAKTNGTNTINAI
+1204 
-1217 QPEITKKIKAREA
+1217 
-1230 IDEVARAKKEAIDR
+1230 
-1244 IQDATTEEKEAA
+1244 
-1256 KAKVDQ
+1256 
-1262 AVTEAKGHINEAIN
+1262 
-1276 NSGVD
+1276 
-1281 ETKTNGTTTI
+1281 TKTNGTTTI

-1364 TTTINA
+1364 TNTINA

-1787 TEEEK
+1787 TTEEK

-1804 KAKHGIDQARTNND
+1804 KAKHGIDQAKTNND

-1827 TVINNIQPTVV
+1827 TMINNIQPTVV

-1993 KSEARQAIDEVAK
+1993 KFLARQAIDEVAK

-2018 TEEEKEV
+2018 TEEEKEA

-2038 NNINQAT
+2038 NNIDQAT

-2124 SNVDHA
+2124 SNVDNA

>member
-80 NNRNNENNTSSD
+80 NNRNNESNTSSD
-92 YSINREREEGTV
+92 YSINREREESTV
-104 NDVINSTENNTNHNE
+104 NNVINSTENNTNHNE

-1062 IQPEVIKK
+1062 IKPEVIKK

-1091 PDATTEEKEAAKAK
+1091 PGATTEEKEAAKAK

-1185 AVTEAKGHINEA
+1185 AVTEAKAHINEA

-1204 EAKTNGTNTINAI
+1204 EAKTNGTTTINAI

-1607 KKETAKTSIDQIAL
+1607 KKETAK
-1621 TRKNIIDQ
+1621 
-1629 TPDATTE
+1629 
-1636 EKEVAKSKVDEEV
+1636 
-1649 TKAKRNINQAVTN
+1649 
-1662 NDVNQVE
+1662 
-1669 HNSTIAIN
+1669 
-1677 NIQPNI
+1677 
-1683 IKKIAA
+1683 
-1689 KTLIDQ
+1689 
-1695 VARAKKNNIDQTSNA
+1695 
-1710 TIEEKEAAK
+1710 
-1719 QKVDEEVTKAKHS
+1719 
-1732 IDQAITNSD
+1732 
-1741 VDQAKDRGTVAINN
+1741 
-1755 IQPEVVKKET
+1755 
-1765 AKNAIDQIA
+1765 NAIDQIA

-1787 TEEEK
+1787 TTEEK

-1804 KAKHGIDQARTNND
+1804 KAKHGIDQAKTNND

-1827 TVINNIQPTVV
+1827 TMINNIQPTVV

-1993 KSEARQAIDEVAK
+1993 KSLARQAIDEVAK

-2018 TEEEKEV
+2018 TEEEKEA

-2038 NNINQAT
+2038 NNIDQAT

-2067 VVKKAEARK
+2067 VVKKSEARK

-2124 SNVDHA
+2124 SNVDNA

-2335 QKVEEAVMRAKKL
+2335 QKVEEAVIRAKKL

>member
-6 KQKFSIRKF
+6 KQTFSIRKF

-80 NNRNNENNTSSD
+80 NNRNNESNTSSD

-104 NDVINSTENNTNHNE
+104 NNVINSTENNTNHNE

-968 NENVDTAKINGT
+968 NENVDTAKTNGT

-1091 PDATTEEKEAAKAK
+1091 P
-1105 VDQAVTEA
+1105 
-1113 KGHINEAI
+1113 G
-1121 NNSGVDEAK
+1121 
-1130 TNGTTTIN
+1130 
-1138 AIQPEVIKKSEA
+1138 
-1150 RQAIDDAA
+1150 
-1158 RAKKEAIDQTPD
+1158 

-1217 QPEITKKIKAREA
+1217 QPDVLKKA
-1230 IDEVARAKKEAIDR
+1230 
-1244 IQDATTEEKEAA
+1244 
-1256 KAKVDQ
+1256 
-1262 AVTEAKGHINEAIN
+1262 
-1276 NSGVD
+1276 
-1281 ETKTNGTTTI
+1281 
-1291 NAIQP
+1291 
-1296 EIIKKSEA
+1296 EA
-1304 RQAIDDV
+1304 RQAIDDAARV
-1311 AKAKKE
+1311 KKE

-1433 VDQAKEDGVT
+1433 VDKAKEDGVT

-1636 EKEVAKSKVDEEV
+1636 EKEAAKSKVDEEV

-1787 TEEEK
+1787 TTEEK

-1804 KAKHGIDQARTNND
+1804 KAKHGIDQAKTNND

-1827 TVINNIQPTVV
+1827 TMINNIQPTVV

-1993 KSEARQAIDEVAK
+1993 KSLARQAIDEVAK

-2018 TEEEKEV
+2018 TEEEKEA

-2038 NNINQAT
+2038 NNIDQAT

-2067 VVKKAEARK
+2067 VVKKSEARK

-2124 SNVDHA
+2124 SNVDNA

>member
-104 NDVINSTENNTNHNE
+104 NNVINSTENNTNHNE

-968 NENVDTAKINGT
+968 NENVDTAKTNGT
-980 NFINAIQPEITKKI
+980 NF
-994 KAREAI
+994 
-1000 DEVARAKKEA
+1000 
-1010 IDRIQDATTEE
+1010 
-1021 KEAAKAKV
+1021 
-1029 DQAVTEAKGHI
+1029 
-1040 NEAINNS
+1040 
-1047 GVDEAKTNGTTTINA
+1047 
-1062 IQPEVIKK
+1062 
-1070 SEARQAIDDAAR
+1070 
-1082 AKKEAIDQT
+1082 
-1091 PDATTEEKEAAKAK
+1091 
-1105 VDQAVTEA
+1105 
-1113 KGHINEAI
+1113 
-1121 NNSGVDEAK
+1121 
-1130 TNGTTTIN
+1130 
-1138 AIQPEVIKKSEA
+1138 
-1150 RQAIDDAA
+1150 
-1158 RAKKEAIDQTPD
+1158 
-1170 ATTEEKEAAKAKVDQ
+1170 
-1185 AVTEAKGHINEA
+1185 
-1197 INNSGVD
+1197 
-1204 EAKTNGTNTINAI
+1204 INAI

-1567 VDEEVTKAKHSIDQA
+1567 VDEEVTKAK
-1582 VTNSDVDQAKDRGT
+1582 
-1596 VAINNIQPEVV
+1596 
-1607 KKETAKTSIDQIAL
+1607 
-1621 TRKNIIDQ
+1621 
-1629 TPDATTE
+1629 
-1636 EKEVAKSKVDEEV
+1636 
-1649 TKAKRNINQAVTN
+1649 RNINQAVTN

-1787 TEEEK
+1787 TTEEK

-1804 KAKHGIDQARTNND
+1804 KAKHGIDQAKTNND

-1827 TVINNIQPTVV
+1827 TMINNIQPTVV

-1993 KSEARQAIDEVAK
+1993 KSLARQAIDEVAK

-2018 TEEEKEV
+2018 TEEEKEA

-2038 NNINQAT
+2038 NNIDQAT

-2124 SNVDHA
+2124 SNVDNA

-2500 NKLVENVTTN
+2500 NKLAENVTTN

>member
-55 INKQNTNIEQPH
+55 INKQNTNIEQPR

-80 NNRNNENNTSSD
+80 NNRNNESNTSSD

-104 NDVINSTENNTNHNE
+104 NNVINSTENNTNHNE

-809 NSLNHNNEIEI
+809 NSLNHNNKIEI

-968 NENVDTAKINGT
+968 NENVDTAKTNGT

-1091 PDATTEEKEAAKAK
+1091 PGATTEEKEAAKAK

-1130 TNGTTTIN
+1130 TNGATTIN

-1185 AVTEAKGHINEA
+1185 AVTEAKAHINEA

-1217 QPEITKKIKAREA
+1217 QPDVLKKAEARQA
-1230 IDEVARAKKEAIDR
+1230 IDDAARVKKEAID
-1244 IQDATTEEKEAA
+1244 QTPDATTEEKEAA

-1262 AVTEAKGHINEAIN
+1262 AVTEAKGHINEVIN

-1317 AIDQTPDATTEE
+1317 VIDQTPDATTEE

-1422 NNINHTEINQA
+1422 KNINHTEINQA

-1636 EKEVAKSKVDEEV
+1636 EKEAAKSKVDEEV

-1787 TEEEK
+1787 TTEEK

-1804 KAKHGIDQARTNND
+1804 KAKHGIDQAKTNND

-1827 TVINNIQPTVV
+1827 TMINNIQPTVV

-1993 KSEARQAIDEVAK
+1993 KSLARQAIDEVAK

-2018 TEEEKEV
+2018 TEEEKEA

-2038 NNINQAT
+2038 NNIDQAT

-2067 VVKKAEARK
+2067 VVKKSEARK

-2124 SNVDHA
+2124 SNVDNA

>member
-6 KQKFSIRKF
+6 KQTFSIRKF

-92 YSINREREEGTV
+92 YSINREREESTV
-104 NDVINSTENNTNHNE
+104 NNVINSTENNTNHNE

-151 TPSTTNTDPMA
+151 IPSTTNTDPMA

-241 SKYNGNFNQVPGIA
+241 SKYNGNFNLVPGIA

-663 VATNKD
+663 VSTNKD

-820 LKENKVNEISQVV
+820 LKENKVNEISQVE

-872 VKVDKIVTEAKNNI
+872 AKVDKIVTEAKNNI

-968 NENVDTAKINGT
+968 NENVDTAKTNGT
-980 NFINAIQPEITKKI
+980 NFINAIQPEITKKM
-994 KAREAI
+994 KARETI

-1010 IDRIQDATTEE
+1010 IDRTLDATTEE

-1091 PDATTEEKEAAKAK
+1091 PDATTEEKETAKAK

-1150 RQAIDDAA
+1150 RQAIDD
-1158 RAKKEAIDQTPD
+1158 I
-1170 ATTEEKEAAKAKVDQ
+1170 
-1185 AVTEAKGHINEA
+1185 
-1197 INNSGVD
+1197 
-1204 EAKTNGTNTINAI
+1204 
-1217 QPEITKKIKAREA
+1217 
-1230 IDEVARAKKEAIDR
+1230 ARAKKEAIDR
-1244 IQDATTEEKEAA
+1244 TPDATTEEKEAA

-1311 AKAKKE
+1311 ARAKKE

-1364 TTTINA
+1364 TNTINA

-1433 VDQAKEDGVT
+1433 VDKAKEDGVT

-1567 VDEEVTKAKHSIDQA
+1567 IDEEVTKAKHSIDQA
-1582 VTNSDVDQAKDRGT
+1582 VTNSDVDQAKDTGT

-1636 EKEVAKSKVDEEV
+1636 EKEAAKSKVDEEV

-1695 VARAKKNNIDQTSNA
+1695 VARAKKNNIDQTSNM

-1787 TEEEK
+1787 TTEEK

-1804 KAKHGIDQARTNND
+1804 KAKHGIDQAKTNND

-1827 TVINNIQPTVV
+1827 TMINNIQPTVV

-1993 KSEARQAIDEVAK
+1993 KSLARQAIDEVAK

-2018 TEEEKEV
+2018 TEEEKEA

-2038 NNINQAT
+2038 NNIDQAT

-2067 VVKKAEARK
+2067 VVKKSEARK

-2124 SNVDHA
+2124 SNVDNA

>member
-80 NNRNNENNTSSD
+80 NNRNNESNTSSD

-104 NDVINSTENNTNHNE
+104 NNVINSTENNTNHNE

-755 TITPTV
+755 TITPIV

-968 NENVDTAKINGT
+968 NENVDTAKTNGT

-1040 NEAINNS
+1040 NE
-1047 GVDEAKTNGTTTINA
+1047 V
-1062 IQPEVIKK
+1062 
-1070 SEARQAIDDAAR
+1070 
-1082 AKKEAIDQT
+1082 
-1091 PDATTEEKEAAKAK
+1091 
-1105 VDQAVTEA
+1105 
-1113 KGHINEAI
+1113 
-1121 NNSGVDEAK
+1121 
-1130 TNGTTTIN
+1130 
-1138 AIQPEVIKKSEA
+1138 
-1150 RQAIDDAA
+1150 
-1158 RAKKEAIDQTPD
+1158 
-1170 ATTEEKEAAKAKVDQ
+1170 
-1185 AVTEAKGHINEA
+1185 
-1197 INNSGVD
+1197 
-1204 EAKTNGTNTINAI
+1204 
-1217 QPEITKKIKAREA
+1217 
-1230 IDEVARAKKEAIDR
+1230 
-1244 IQDATTEEKEAA
+1244 
-1256 KAKVDQ
+1256 
-1262 AVTEAKGHINEAIN
+1262 IN

-1787 TEEEK
+1787 TTEEK

-1804 KAKHGIDQARTNND
+1804 KAKHGIDQAKTNND

-1827 TVINNIQPTVV
+1827 TMINNIQPTVV

-1993 KSEARQAIDEVAK
+1993 KSLARQAIDEVAK

-2018 TEEEKEV
+2018 TEEEKEA

>member
-80 NNRNNENNTSSD
+80 NNRNNESNTSSD

-104 NDVINSTENNTNHNE
+104 NNVINSTENNTNHNE

-968 NENVDTAKINGT
+968 NENVDTAKTNGT

-1040 NEAINNS
+1040 NE
-1047 GVDEAKTNGTTTINA
+1047 V
-1062 IQPEVIKK
+1062 
-1070 SEARQAIDDAAR
+1070 
-1082 AKKEAIDQT
+1082 
-1091 PDATTEEKEAAKAK
+1091 
-1105 VDQAVTEA
+1105 
-1113 KGHINEAI
+1113 
-1121 NNSGVDEAK
+1121 
-1130 TNGTTTIN
+1130 
-1138 AIQPEVIKKSEA
+1138 
-1150 RQAIDDAA
+1150 
-1158 RAKKEAIDQTPD
+1158 
-1170 ATTEEKEAAKAKVDQ
+1170 
-1185 AVTEAKGHINEA
+1185 
-1197 INNSGVD
+1197 
-1204 EAKTNGTNTINAI
+1204 
-1217 QPEITKKIKAREA
+1217 
-1230 IDEVARAKKEAIDR
+1230 
-1244 IQDATTEEKEAA
+1244 
-1256 KAKVDQ
+1256 
-1262 AVTEAKGHINEAIN
+1262 IN

-1317 AIDQTPDATTEE
+1317 VIDQTPDATTEE

-1636 EKEVAKSKVDEEV
+1636 EKEAAKSKVDEEV

-1732 IDQAITNSD
+1732 IDQEITNSD

-1787 TEEEK
+1787 TTEEK

-1804 KAKHGIDQARTNND
+1804 KAKHGIDQAKTNND

-1827 TVINNIQPTVV
+1827 TMINNIQPTVV

-1993 KSEARQAIDEVAK
+1993 KSLARQAIDEVAK

-2018 TEEEKEV
+2018 TEEEKEA

-2038 NNINQAT
+2038 NNIDQAT

-2067 VVKKAEARK
+2067 VVKKSEARQ

-2144 ALKKTQAKKSIDDE
+2144 ALKKAQAKKSIDDE

>member
-6 KQKFSIRKF
+6 KQTFSIRKF
-15 SVGTFSTLIATL
+15 SVGTFSTLIATV

-67 NETTSANTSNSNE
+67 SETTSTNISNSNE
-80 NNRNNENNTSSD
+80 NNRNNESNTSSEH
-92 YSINREREEGTV
+92 SINREREEGTV
-104 NDVINSTENNTNHNE
+104 NNVINSTENNTNHNE

-635 EKNAVIEQVNQALQS
+635 EKNAVIERVNQALQS

-820 LKENKVNEISQVV
+820 LKENKVNEISQVE
-833 AHPVKKNAAAQAID
+833 AHPVKKNAATQAID

-872 VKVDKIVTEAKNNI
+872 AKVDKIVTEAKNNI

-968 NENVDTAKINGT
+968 NENVDTAKTNGT

-1113 KGHINEAI
+1113 KA
-1121 NNSGVDEAK
+1121 
-1130 TNGTTTIN
+1130 
-1138 AIQPEVIKKSEA
+1138 
-1150 RQAIDDAA
+1150 
-1158 RAKKEAIDQTPD
+1158 
-1170 ATTEEKEAAKAKVDQ
+1170 
-1185 AVTEAKGHINEA
+1185 HINEA

-1217 QPEITKKIKAREA
+1217 QP
-1230 IDEVARAKKEAIDR
+1230 DVL
-1244 IQDATTEEKEAA
+1244 
-1256 KAKVDQ
+1256 
-1262 AVTEAKGHINEAIN
+1262 
-1276 NSGVD
+1276 
-1281 ETKTNGTTTI
+1281 
-1291 NAIQP
+1291 
-1296 EIIKKSEA
+1296 KKSEA
-1304 RQAIDDV
+1304 RQAIDDAARV
-1311 AKAKKE
+1311 KKE

-1351 ITNSDVDEAKTNG
+1351 IINSDVDEAKTNG
-1364 TTTINA
+1364 TNTINA

-1433 VDQAKEDGVT
+1433 VDKAKEDGVT

-1546 KAIIDQTSDA
+1546 KAIIDQISDA

-1582 VTNSDVDQAKDRGT
+1582 VTNSDVDQAKDRGN

-1636 EKEVAKSKVDEEV
+1636 EKEAAKSKVDEEV

-1741 VDQAKDRGTVAINN
+1741 VDQAKDRGNVAINN

-1792 EAAKSKVDEEVI
+1792 EAAKSKIDEEVI
-1804 KAKHGIDQARTNND
+1804 KAKYGIDQAKTNND

-1827 TVINNIQPTVV
+1827 TMINNIQPTVV

-1968 TNDAVDQAKTT
+1968 TNDEVDQAKTT

-1993 KSEARQAIDEVAK
+1993 KSLARQAIDEVAK

-2018 TEEEKEV
+2018 TEEEKEA

-2051 NAKTTGKNTI
+2051 NAKTTGKNII

-2458 AKAQIFD
+2458 AKSQIFD

-2500 NKLVENVTTN
+2500 NKLAENVTTN

>member
-67 NETTSANTSNSNE
+67 SETTSTNISNSNE
-80 NNRNNENNTSSD
+80 NNRNNESNTSSD
-92 YSINREREEGTV
+92 YSINREREEDTV
-104 NDVINSTENNTNHNE
+104 NNVINSTENNTNHNE

-501 NNGDHYTR
+501 NDGDHYTR

-833 AHPVKKNAAAQAID
+833 AHPVKKNAATQAID

-872 VKVDKIVTEAKNNI
+872 AKVDKIVTEAKNNI

-968 NENVDTAKINGT
+968 NENVDTAKTNGT
-980 NFINAIQPEITKKI
+980 NFINAIQPEITKKM
-994 KAREAI
+994 KARETI

-1010 IDRIQDATTEE
+1010 IDRTLDATTEE

-1029 DQAVTEAKGHI
+1029 DQAVTEAKAHI

-1062 IQPEVIKK
+1062 IQPEIIKK
-1070 SEARQAIDDAAR
+1070 SEARQAIDDVAR

-1150 RQAIDDAA
+1150 RQAIDDIA
-1158 RAKKEAIDQTPD
+1158 RAKKEAIDQTPG

-1204 EAKTNGTNTINAI
+1204 EAKTNGTTTINAI
-1217 QPEITKKIKAREA
+1217 QPEVIKKSEARQA
-1230 IDEVARAKKEAIDR
+1230 IDDIARAKKEAID
-1244 IQDATTEEKEAA
+1244 QTPGATTEEKEAA

-1281 ETKTNGTTTI
+1281 EAKTNGTTTI

-1311 AKAKKE
+1311 ARAKKE

-1433 VDQAKEDGVT
+1433 VDKAKEDGVT

-1480 TEEKEAAKSKV
+1480 TEEKEA
-1491 DEAAT
+1491 
-1496 EARNNI
+1496 
-1502 NRALSNNDVDQ
+1502 
-1513 VVHNSTASI
+1513 
-1522 NNIQPDIVKKEQ
+1522 
-1534 AKRGIDT
+1534 
-1541 QAKIK
+1541 
-1546 KAIIDQTSDA
+1546 
-1556 TTEEKEAAKSK
+1556 
-1567 VDEEVTKAKHSIDQA
+1567 
-1582 VTNSDVDQAKDRGT
+1582 
-1596 VAINNIQPEVV
+1596 
-1607 KKETAKTSIDQIAL
+1607 
-1621 TRKNIIDQ
+1621 
-1629 TPDATTE
+1629 
-1636 EKEVAKSKVDEEV
+1636 AKSKVDEEV

-1787 TEEEK
+1787 TTEEK

-1804 KAKHGIDQARTNND
+1804 KAKHGIDQAKTNND

-1827 TVINNIQPTVV
+1827 TMINNIQPTVV

-1891 NDDGVDN
+1891 NDDGVDE

-2018 TEEEKEV
+2018 TEEEKEA

-2458 AKAQIFD
+2458 AKSQIFD

-2500 NKLVENVTTN
+2500 NKLAENVTTN

>member
-6 KQKFSIRKF
+6 KQTFSIRKF

-80 NNRNNENNTSSD
+80 NNRNNENNTSSEH
-92 YSINREREEGTV
+92 SINREREEGTV
-104 NDVINSTENNTNHNE
+104 NNVINSTENNTNHNE

-151 TPSTTNTDPMA
+151 IPSTTNTDPMA

-241 SKYNGNFNQVPGIA
+241 SKYNGNFNLVPGIA

-663 VATNKD
+663 VSTNKD

-820 LKENKVNEISQVV
+820 LKENKVNEISQVE

-872 VKVDKIVTEAKNNI
+872 AKVDKIVTEAKNNI

-968 NENVDTAKINGT
+968 NENVDTAKTNGT
-980 NFINAIQPEITKKI
+980 NFINAIQPEITKKM
-994 KAREAI
+994 KARETI

-1010 IDRIQDATTEE
+1010 IDRTLDATTEE

-1070 SEARQAIDDAAR
+1070 SEARQAIDDIARAKKEAIDRTPDATTEEKEAAKAKVDQAVTEAKGHINEAINNSGVDEAKTNGTTTINAIQPEVIKKSEARQAIDAAAR

-1150 RQAIDDAA
+1150 RQAIDAAA
-1158 RAKKEAIDQTPD
+1158 RAKKEAIDQTP
-1170 ATTEEKEAAKAKVDQ
+1170 
-1185 AVTEAKGHINEA
+1185 
-1197 INNSGVD
+1197 
-1204 EAKTNGTNTINAI
+1204 
-1217 QPEITKKIKAREA
+1217 
-1230 IDEVARAKKEAIDR
+1230 
-1244 IQDATTEEKEAA
+1244 DATTEEKEAA

-1311 AKAKKE
+1311 ARAKKE

-1433 VDQAKEDGVT
+1433 VDKAKEDGVT

-1567 VDEEVTKAKHSIDQA
+1567 IDEEVTKAKHSIDQA
-1582 VTNSDVDQAKDRGT
+1582 VTNSDVDQAKDTGT

-1636 EKEVAKSKVDEEV
+1636 EKEAAKSKVDEEV

-1787 TEEEK
+1787 TTEEK

-1804 KAKHGIDQARTNND
+1804 KAKHGIDQAKTNND

-1827 TVINNIQPTVV
+1827 TMINNIQPTVV

-1891 NDDGVDN
+1891 NDDGVDE

-1968 TNDAVDQAKTT
+1968 TNDTVDQAKTT

-1993 KSEARQAIDEVAK
+1993 KSLARQAIDEVAK

-2287 GKHAIDEIQPEIVKK
+2287 GKHTIDEIQPEIVKK

-2458 AKAQIFD
+2458 AKSQIFD

-2500 NKLVENVTTN
+2500 NKLAENVTTN

>member
-104 NDVINSTENNTNHNE
+104 NNVINSTENNTNHNE

-1113 KGHINEAI
+1113 KA
-1121 NNSGVDEAK
+1121 
-1130 TNGTTTIN
+1130 
-1138 AIQPEVIKKSEA
+1138 
-1150 RQAIDDAA
+1150 
-1158 RAKKEAIDQTPD
+1158 
-1170 ATTEEKEAAKAKVDQ
+1170 
-1185 AVTEAKGHINEA
+1185 HINEA

-1262 AVTEAKGHINEAIN
+1262 AVTEAK
-1276 NSGVD
+1276 
-1281 ETKTNGTTTI
+1281 
-1291 NAIQP
+1291 
-1296 EIIKKSEA
+1296 
-1304 RQAIDDV
+1304 
-1311 AKAKKE
+1311 
-1317 AIDQTPDATTEE
+1317 
-1329 KEAAKAK
+1329 
-1336 VDQAVTEAKAHINEA
+1336 AHINEA

-1364 TTTINA
+1364 TNTINA

-1787 TEEEK
+1787 TTEEK

-1804 KAKHGIDQARTNND
+1804 KAKHGIDQAKTNND

-1827 TVINNIQPTVV
+1827 TMINNIQPTVV

-1993 KSEARQAIDEVAK
+1993 KSLARQAIDEVAK

-2018 TEEEKEV
+2018 TEEEKEA

-2038 NNINQAT
+2038 NNIDQAT

-2067 VVKKAEARK
+2067 VVKKSEARK

-2124 SNVDHA
+2124 SNVDNA

>member
-80 NNRNNENNTSSD
+80 NNRNNESNTSSD

-104 NDVINSTENNTNHNE
+104 NNVINSTENNTNHNE

-650 SYTTVDQSMTSND
+650 SYTAVDQSMTSND

-755 TITPTV
+755 TITPIV

-872 VKVDKIVTEAKNNI
+872 AKVDKIVTEAKNNI

-1047 GVDEAKTNGTTTINA
+1047 GVDE
-1062 IQPEVIKK
+1062 
-1070 SEARQAIDDAAR
+1070 
-1082 AKKEAIDQT
+1082 
-1091 PDATTEEKEAAKAK
+1091 
-1105 VDQAVTEA
+1105 
-1113 KGHINEAI
+1113 
-1121 NNSGVDEAK
+1121 
-1130 TNGTTTIN
+1130 
-1138 AIQPEVIKKSEA
+1138 
-1150 RQAIDDAA
+1150 
-1158 RAKKEAIDQTPD
+1158 
-1170 ATTEEKEAAKAKVDQ
+1170 
-1185 AVTEAKGHINEA
+1185 
-1197 INNSGVD
+1197 
-1204 EAKTNGTNTINAI
+1204 
-1217 QPEITKKIKAREA
+1217 
-1230 IDEVARAKKEAIDR
+1230 
-1244 IQDATTEEKEAA
+1244 
-1256 KAKVDQ
+1256 
-1262 AVTEAKGHINEAIN
+1262 
-1276 NSGVD
+1276 
-1281 ETKTNGTTTI
+1281 TKTNGTTTI

-1364 TTTINA
+1364 TNTINA

-1787 TEEEK
+1787 TTEEK

-1804 KAKHGIDQARTNND
+1804 KAKHGIDQAKTNND

-1827 TVINNIQPTVV
+1827 TMINNIQPTVV

-1993 KSEARQAIDEVAK
+1993 KSLARQAIDEVAK

-2018 TEEEKEV
+2018 TEEEKEA

>member
-80 NNRNNENNTSSD
+80 NNRNNESNTSSD

-104 NDVINSTENNTNHNE
+104 NNVINSTENNTNHNE

-544 RDKVTEIEDDLANLD
+544 RDKVTEVEDDLANLD

-570 MQVVL
+570 MQVIL

-708 ATVEEKEAAKATIDN
+708 ATIEEKEAAKATIDN

-833 AHPVKKNAAAQAID
+833 AHPVKKNAATQAID
-847 QAAIAKKQEIDLIE
+847 QAAIAKKQAIDLIE

-872 VKVDKIVTEAKNNI
+872 AKVDKIVIEAKNNI

-906 NAVIPEVVK
+906 NAVTPEVVK

-968 NENVDTAKINGT
+968 NENVDTAKTNGT
-980 NFINAIQPEITKKI
+980 NFINAIQPEITKKM
-994 KAREAI
+994 KARETI

-1010 IDRIQDATTEE
+1010 IDRTLDATTEE

-1029 DQAVTEAKGHI
+1029 DQAVTEAKAHINEAINNSGVDEAKTNGTTTINAIQPEVIKKSEARQAIDDIARAKKEAIDQTPDATTEEKEAAKVKVDQAVTEAKAHINEAINNSGVDEAKTNGTTTINVIQPEVIKKSESRQAIDDIARAKKEAIDQTPGATTEEKEAAKAKVDQAVTEAKAHI

-1113 KGHINEAI
+1113 KAHINEAI

-1185 AVTEAKGHINEA
+1185 AVTEAKTHINEA
-1197 INNSGVD
+1197 INNSDVD

-1217 QPEITKKIKAREA
+1217 QP
-1230 IDEVARAKKEAIDR
+1230 
-1244 IQDATTEEKEAA
+1244 
-1256 KAKVDQ
+1256 
-1262 AVTEAKGHINEAIN
+1262 
-1276 NSGVD
+1276 
-1281 ETKTNGTTTI
+1281 
-1291 NAIQP
+1291 
-1296 EIIKKSEA
+1296 
-1304 RQAIDDV
+1304 
-1311 AKAKKE
+1311 
-1317 AIDQTPDATTEE
+1317 
-1329 KEAAKAK
+1329 
-1336 VDQAVTEAKAHINEA
+1336 
-1351 ITNSDVDEAKTNG
+1351 
-1364 TTTINA
+1364 
-1370 IQPDVL
+1370 DVL
-1376 KKSEARQ
+1376 KKAEARQ

-1395 IDNNVDATIEEK
+1395 IDNNIDATIEEK
-1407 EAAKSKVDEAAVEAK
+1407 EAAKSKVDEAAIEAK

-1454 KIAAKTAIDEV
+1454 KKAAKTAIDEV

-1491 DEAAT
+1491 DEVAT

-1567 VDEEVTKAKHSIDQA
+1567 IDEEVTKAKHSIDQA
-1582 VTNSDVDQAKDRGT
+1582 VTNSDVDQAKDTGT
-1596 VAINNIQPEVV
+1596 VAINNIQPEIV

-1636 EKEVAKSKVDEEV
+1636 EKEAAKSKVDEEV

-1741 VDQAKDRGTVAINN
+1741 VDQAKDRGNVAINN

-1792 EAAKSKVDEEVI
+1792 EAAKSKIDEEVI
-1804 KAKHGIDQARTNND
+1804 KAKHGIDQAKTNND

-1827 TVINNIQPTVV
+1827 TMINNIQPTVV

-1891 NDDGVDN
+1891 NDEGVDE

-1993 KSEARQAIDEVAK
+1993 KSLARQAIDEVAK

-2018 TEEEKEV
+2018 TEEEKEA

-2458 AKAQIFD
+2458 AKSQIFD

-2500 NKLVENVTTN
+2500 NKLAENVTTN

>member
-6 KQKFSIRKF
+6 KQTFSIRKF

-80 NNRNNENNTSSD
+80 NNRNNESNTSSD

-104 NDVINSTENNTNHNE
+104 NNVINSTENNTNHNE

-968 NENVDTAKINGT
+968 NENVDTAKTNGT

-1091 PDATTEEKEAAKAK
+1091 PGATTEEKEAAKAK

-1130 TNGTTTIN
+1130 TNGATTIN

-1185 AVTEAKGHINEA
+1185 AVTEAKAHINEA

-1217 QPEITKKIKAREA
+1217 QPDVLKKAEARQA
-1230 IDEVARAKKEAIDR
+1230 IDDAARVKKEAID
-1244 IQDATTEEKEAA
+1244 QTPDATTEEKEAA

-1262 AVTEAKGHINEAIN
+1262 AVKEAKGHINEVIN

-1317 AIDQTPDATTEE
+1317 VIDQTPDATTEE

-1395 IDNNVDATIEEK
+1395 IDNNVDATI
-1407 EAAKSKVDEAAVEAK
+1407 
-1422 NNINHTEINQA
+1422 
-1433 VDQAKEDGVT
+1433 
-1443 TVSHIQPNIVK
+1443 
-1454 KIAAKTAIDEV
+1454 
-1465 ARIKKEAIDQTPGAT
+1465 
-1480 TEEKEAAKSKV
+1480 EEKEAAKSKV

-1636 EKEVAKSKVDEEV
+1636 EKEAAKSKVDEEV

-1787 TEEEK
+1787 TTEEK

-1804 KAKHGIDQARTNND
+1804 KAKHGIDQAKTNND

-1827 TVINNIQPTVV
+1827 TMINNIQPTVV

-1993 KSEARQAIDEVAK
+1993 KSLARQAIDEVAK

-2018 TEEEKEV
+2018 TEEEKEA

-2038 NNINQAT
+2038 NNIDQAT

-2067 VVKKAEARK
+2067 VVKKSEARK

-2124 SNVDHA
+2124 SNVDNA

>member
-6 KQKFSIRKF
+6 KQTFSIRKF

-104 NDVINSTENNTNHNE
+104 NNVINSTENNTNHNE

-650 SYTTVDQSMTSND
+650 SYTAVDQSMTSND

-1047 GVDEAKTNGTTTINA
+1047 GVDE
-1062 IQPEVIKK
+1062 
-1070 SEARQAIDDAAR
+1070 
-1082 AKKEAIDQT
+1082 
-1091 PDATTEEKEAAKAK
+1091 
-1105 VDQAVTEA
+1105 
-1113 KGHINEAI
+1113 
-1121 NNSGVDEAK
+1121 
-1130 TNGTTTIN
+1130 
-1138 AIQPEVIKKSEA
+1138 
-1150 RQAIDDAA
+1150 
-1158 RAKKEAIDQTPD
+1158 
-1170 ATTEEKEAAKAKVDQ
+1170 
-1185 AVTEAKGHINEA
+1185 
-1197 INNSGVD
+1197 
-1204 EAKTNGTNTINAI
+1204 
-1217 QPEITKKIKAREA
+1217 
-1230 IDEVARAKKEAIDR
+1230 
-1244 IQDATTEEKEAA
+1244 
-1256 KAKVDQ
+1256 
-1262 AVTEAKGHINEAIN
+1262 
-1276 NSGVD
+1276 
-1281 ETKTNGTTTI
+1281 TKTNGTTTI

-1364 TTTINA
+1364 TNTINA

-1787 TEEEK
+1787 TTEEK

-1804 KAKHGIDQARTNND
+1804 KAKHGIDQAKTNND

-1827 TVINNIQPTVV
+1827 TMINNIQPTVV

-1993 KSEARQAIDEVAK
+1993 KSLARQAIDEVAK

-2018 TEEEKEV
+2018 TEEEKEA

-2038 NNINQAT
+2038 NNIDQAT

-2124 SNVDHA
+2124 SNVDNA

>member
-80 NNRNNENNTSSD
+80 NNRNNESNTSSD

-104 NDVINSTENNTNHNE
+104 NNVINSTENNTNHNE

-650 SYTTVDQSMTSND
+650 SYTAVDQSMTSND

-755 TITPTV
+755 TITPIV

-872 VKVDKIVTEAKNNI
+872 AKVDKIVTEAKNNI

-1091 PDATTEEKEAAKAK
+1091 PGATTEEKEAAKAK

-1185 AVTEAKGHINEA
+1185 AVTEAKAHINEA

-1364 TTTINA
+1364 TNTINA

-1465 ARIKKEAIDQTPGAT
+1465 ARIKKEAIDQTPG
-1480 TEEKEAAKSKV
+1480 
-1491 DEAAT
+1491 
-1496 EARNNI
+1496 
-1502 NRALSNNDVDQ
+1502 
-1513 VVHNSTASI
+1513 
-1522 NNIQPDIVKKEQ
+1522 
-1534 AKRGIDT
+1534 
-1541 QAKIK
+1541 
-1546 KAIIDQTSDA
+1546 A

-1787 TEEEK
+1787 TTEEK

-1804 KAKHGIDQARTNND
+1804 KAKHGIDQAKTNND

-1827 TVINNIQPTVV
+1827 TMINNIQPTVV

-1993 KSEARQAIDEVAK
+1993 KSLARQAIDEVAK

-2018 TEEEKEV
+2018 TEEEKEA

>member
-1 MNLFK
+1 
-6 KQKFSIRKF
+6 
-15 SVGTFSTLIATL
+15 
-27 VFLSHPGHAATHDA
+27 
-41 ETNTSAPQTNESAT
+41 
-55 INKQNTNIEQPH
+55 
-67 NETTSANTSNSNE
+67 
-80 NNRNNENNTSSD
+80 
-92 YSINREREEGTV
+92 
-104 NDVINSTENNTNHNE
+104 
-119 KVTTNDVV
+119 
-127 SNENNH
+127 
-133 ETTNVNQPHRRG
+133 
-145 KRSVDN
+145 
-151 TPSTTNTDPMA
+151 
-162 VNEQNTGQIING
+162 
-174 TFTDNSQGA
+174 
-183 TIPTKNLE
+183 
-191 SAMNEANTVPGWH
+191 
-204 VNSNDQTIIPLIWG
+204 
-218 PKSLPA
+218 
-224 YNPYIF
+224 
-230 DKTNNKIGVVL
+230 
-241 SKYNGNFNQVPGIA
+241 
-255 DPTVG
+255 
-260 SIYQDVDVTPGSEIQ
+260 
-275 LHYISSSM
+275 
-283 NNIWGVNGARVYIYD
+283 
-298 ANNPSTLLYKGT
+298 
-310 PDILQNPIGN
+310 
-320 FVGVF
+320 
-325 QVPETVSRLR
+325 
-335 LRFESA
+335 
-341 LNRSTDSTN
+341 
-350 GHRLLTGPNNFGGGV
+350 
-365 LADVTINSG
+365 
-374 AYLTATVNNTHYFAQ
+374 
-389 SGSINADR
+389 
-397 VYQEIGFRIEN
+397 
-408 RGHSSSNKTEY
+408 
-419 TIVLPE
+419 
-425 DVTYVSTKNATGKF
+425 
-439 NAATKELTVKIDR
+439 
-452 LEAGASKN
+452 
-460 ISIGLSL
+460 
-467 PTDRPIEKEFLGHLT
+467 
-482 YVTDGI
+482 
-488 NMNRLSDSKDFGR
+488 
-501 NNGDHYTR
+501 
-509 YGVHNEFVSVDSAMR
+509 
-524 QGDIVLDKQ
+524 
-533 TITVKMYKQHL
+533 
-544 RDKVTEIEDDLANLD
+544 
-559 QNDNSPEVWEA
+559 
-570 MQVVL
+570 
-575 RKAKEVLAETDE
+575 
-587 MPISELKDQATINSI
+587 
-602 DLNLDK
+602 
-608 AHAKLSLDK
+608 
-617 VARTKR
+617 
-623 ALFMGNDTATIE
+623 
-635 EKNAVIEQVNQALQS
+635 
-650 SYTTVDQSMTSND
+650 
-663 VATNKD
+663 
-669 TGINEIT
+669 

-771 IASAR
+771 IAFAR

-820 LKENKVNEISQVV
+820 LKENKVNEILQVV

-847 QAAIAKKQEIDLIE
+847 QAAIAKKQAIDLIE

-872 VKVDKIVTEAKNNI
+872 AKVDKIVTEAKNNI

-968 NENVDTAKINGT
+968 NENVDTAKTNGT

-1070 SEARQAIDDAAR
+1070 SEARQAIDDIAR

-1091 PDATTEEKEAAKAK
+1091 PDATTEEKEAAKAKVDQAVTEAKGHINEAINNSGVDEAKTNGTTTINVIQPEVIKKSEARQAIDDIARAKKEAIDQTSGATVEEKEAAKAK

-1158 RAKKEAIDQTPD
+1158 RAKKEAIDRTSD

-1185 AVTEAKGHINEA
+1185 AVTEAKAHINEA

-1217 QPEITKKIKAREA
+1217 QPDVLKKA
-1230 IDEVARAKKEAIDR
+1230 
-1244 IQDATTEEKEAA
+1244 
-1256 KAKVDQ
+1256 
-1262 AVTEAKGHINEAIN
+1262 
-1276 NSGVD
+1276 
-1281 ETKTNGTTTI
+1281 
-1291 NAIQP
+1291 
-1296 EIIKKSEA
+1296 EA
-1304 RQAIDDV
+1304 RQAIDDAARV
-1311 AKAKKE
+1311 KKE

-1351 ITNSDVDEAKTNG
+1351 IINSDVDEAKTNG
-1364 TTTINA
+1364 TNTINA
-1370 IQPDVL
+1370 IQPDVF
-1376 KKSEARQ
+1376 KKAEARQ

-1395 IDNNVDATIEEK
+1395 IDNNIDATIEEK
-1407 EAAKSKVDEAAVEAK
+1407 EAAKSKVDEAAIEAK

-1454 KIAAKTAIDEV
+1454 KKAAKTAIDEV

-1556 TTEEKEAAKSK
+1556 SDATTEEKEAAKSK

-1582 VTNSDVDQAKDRGT
+1582 VTNSDVDQAKDTGT

-1636 EKEVAKSKVDEEV
+1636 EKEAAKSKVDEEV

-1695 VARAKKNNIDQTSNA
+1695 VARAKKNNIDQTPDA
-1710 TIEEKEAAK
+1710 TTEEKEAAK

-1774 LTRKAIIDQTPDA
+1774 LTRKAIINQTPDA

-1792 EAAKSKVDEEVI
+1792 EAAKSKIDEEVI
-1804 KAKHGIDQARTNND
+1804 KAKHGIDQA
-1818 VDQVEQNST
+1818 S
-1827 TVINNIQPTVV
+1827 
-1838 KKSEAR
+1838 
-1844 QAIDDLAKLKKATID
+1844 
-1859 LTQEATEEEK
+1859 
-1869 EAAKSKVDQALTEA
+1869 
-1883 KTHINEAE
+1883 
-1891 NDDGVDN
+1891 
-1898 AKTKG
+1898 
-1903 INVINTI
+1903 
-1910 QLEIIKK
+1910 
-1917 VEAKHEI
+1917 
-1924 DQSAIAKKKII
+1924 
-1935 DQTPDATEEEKEV
+1935 
-1948 AKQKVDE
+1948 
-1955 EATKAKDNIDQAT
+1955 

-1993 KSEARQAIDEVAK
+1993 KSLARQAIDEVAK

-2018 TEEEKEV
+2018 TEEEKEA

-2076 AIDEAATLRKNLI
+2076 AIDEVATLRKNLI

-2272 AQSTTNSDVEIAKES
+2272 SQSTTNSDVEIAKES

-2312 AKQKKAEID
+2312 VKQKKAEID

-2458 AKAQIFD
+2458 AKSQIFD

-2500 NKLVENVTTN
+2500 NKLAENVTTN
-2510 DINELTRVTINEI
+2510 DINKLTRVTINEI

>member
-80 NNRNNENNTSSD
+80 NNRNNESNTSSD

-104 NDVINSTENNTNHNE
+104 NNVINSTENNTNHNE

-509 YGVHNEFVSVDSAMR
+509 YGVHNEFVSVDSALR

-968 NENVDTAKINGT
+968 NENVDTAKTNGT

-1091 PDATTEEKEAAKAK
+1091 P
-1105 VDQAVTEA
+1105 
-1113 KGHINEAI
+1113 G
-1121 NNSGVDEAK
+1121 
-1130 TNGTTTIN
+1130 
-1138 AIQPEVIKKSEA
+1138 
-1150 RQAIDDAA
+1150 
-1158 RAKKEAIDQTPD
+1158 
-1170 ATTEEKEAAKAKVDQ
+1170 
-1185 AVTEAKGHINEA
+1185 
-1197 INNSGVD
+1197 
-1204 EAKTNGTNTINAI
+1204 
-1217 QPEITKKIKAREA
+1217 
-1230 IDEVARAKKEAIDR
+1230 
-1244 IQDATTEEKEAA
+1244 ATTEEKEAA

-1317 AIDQTPDATTEE
+1317 VIDQTPDATTEE

-1433 VDQAKEDGVT
+1433 VDKAKEDGVT

-1636 EKEVAKSKVDEEV
+1636 EKEAAKSKVDEEV

-1787 TEEEK
+1787 TTEEK

-1804 KAKHGIDQARTNND
+1804 KAKHGIDQAKTNND

-1827 TVINNIQPTVV
+1827 TMINNIQPTVV

-1924 DQSAIAKKKII
+1924 DQSEIAKKKII

-1993 KSEARQAIDEVAK
+1993 KSLARQAIDEVAK

-2018 TEEEKEV
+2018 TEEEKEA

-2038 NNINQAT
+2038 NNIDQAT

-2067 VVKKAEARK
+2067 VVKKSEARK

-2124 SNVDHA
+2124 SNVDNA

-2371 IQVEVIKKADALSKL
+2371 IQVEVIKKADTLSKL

-2458 AKAQIFD
+2458 AKSQIFD

>member
-6 KQKFSIRKF
+6 KQTFSIRKF

-80 NNRNNENNTSSD
+80 NNRNNESNTSSD

-104 NDVINSTENNTNHNE
+104 NNVINSTENNTNHNE

-968 NENVDTAKINGT
+968 NENVDTAKTNGT

-1091 PDATTEEKEAAKAK
+1091 PGATTEEKEAAKAK

-1130 TNGTTTIN
+1130 TNGATTIN

-1185 AVTEAKGHINEA
+1185 AVTEAKAHINEA

-1217 QPEITKKIKAREA
+1217 QPDVLKKAEARQA
-1230 IDEVARAKKEAIDR
+1230 IDDAARVKKEAID
-1244 IQDATTEEKEAA
+1244 QTPDATTEEKEAA

-1262 AVTEAKGHINEAIN
+1262 AVTEAKGHINEVIN

-1317 AIDQTPDATTEE
+1317 VIDQTPDATTEE

-1364 TTTINA
+1364 TITINA

-1433 VDQAKEDGVT
+1433 VDKAKEDGVT

-1636 EKEVAKSKVDEEV
+1636 EKEAAKSKVDEEV

-1695 VARAKKNNIDQTSNA
+1695 VARAKKINIDQTSNA

-1787 TEEEK
+1787 TTEEK

-1804 KAKHGIDQARTNND
+1804 KAKHGIDQAKTNND

-1827 TVINNIQPTVV
+1827 TMINNIQPTVV

-1844 QAIDDLAKLKKATID
+1844 QAIDDLAKLKNATID

-1917 VEAKHEI
+1917 AEAKHEI
-1924 DQSAIAKKKII
+1924 DQSEIAKKKII

-1993 KSEARQAIDEVAK
+1993 KSLARQAIDEVAK

-2018 TEEEKEV
+2018 TEEEKEA

-2038 NNINQAT
+2038 NNIDQAT

-2067 VVKKAEARK
+2067 VVKKSEARK

-2124 SNVDHA
+2124 SNVDNA

>member
-80 NNRNNENNTSSD
+80 NNRNNESNTSSD

-104 NDVINSTENNTNHNE
+104 NNVINSTENNTNHNE

-241 SKYNGNFNQVPGIA
+241 SKYNGNFNLVPGIA

-650 SYTTVDQSMTSND
+650 SYTAVDQSMTSND

-755 TITPTV
+755 TITPIV

-1091 PDATTEEKEAAKAK
+1091 PGATTEEKEAAKAK

-1185 AVTEAKGHINEA
+1185 AVTEAKAHINEA

-1364 TTTINA
+1364 TNTINA

-1636 EKEVAKSKVDEEV
+1636 EKE
-1649 TKAKRNINQAVTN
+1649 
-1662 NDVNQVE
+1662 
-1669 HNSTIAIN
+1669 
-1677 NIQPNI
+1677 
-1683 IKKIAA
+1683 
-1689 KTLIDQ
+1689 
-1695 VARAKKNNIDQTSNA
+1695 
-1710 TIEEKEAAK
+1710 
-1719 QKVDEEVTKAKHS
+1719 
-1732 IDQAITNSD
+1732 
-1741 VDQAKDRGTVAINN
+1741 
-1755 IQPEVVKKET
+1755 
-1765 AKNAIDQIA
+1765 
-1774 LTRKAIIDQTPDA
+1774 
-1787 TEEEK
+1787 
-1792 EAAKSKVDEEVI
+1792 
-1804 KAKHGIDQARTNND
+1804 
-1818 VDQVEQNST
+1818 
-1827 TVINNIQPTVV
+1827 
-1838 KKSEAR
+1838 
-1844 QAIDDLAKLKKATID
+1844 
-1859 LTQEATEEEK
+1859 
-1869 EAAKSKVDQALTEA
+1869 AAKSKVDQALTEA

-1993 KSEARQAIDEVAK
+1993 KSLARQAIDEVAK

>member
-1 MNLFK
+1 
-6 KQKFSIRKF
+6 
-15 SVGTFSTLIATL
+15 
-27 VFLSHPGHAATHDA
+27 
-41 ETNTSAPQTNESAT
+41 
-55 INKQNTNIEQPH
+55 
-67 NETTSANTSNSNE
+67 
-80 NNRNNENNTSSD
+80 
-92 YSINREREEGTV
+92 
-104 NDVINSTENNTNHNE
+104 
-119 KVTTNDVV
+119 
-127 SNENNH
+127 
-133 ETTNVNQPHRRG
+133 
-145 KRSVDN
+145 
-151 TPSTTNTDPMA
+151 
-162 VNEQNTGQIING
+162 
-174 TFTDNSQGA
+174 
-183 TIPTKNLE
+183 
-191 SAMNEANTVPGWH
+191 
-204 VNSNDQTIIPLIWG
+204 
-218 PKSLPA
+218 
-224 YNPYIF
+224 
-230 DKTNNKIGVVL
+230 
-241 SKYNGNFNQVPGIA
+241 
-255 DPTVG
+255 
-260 SIYQDVDVTPGSEIQ
+260 
-275 LHYISSSM
+275 
-283 NNIWGVNGARVYIYD
+283 
-298 ANNPSTLLYKGT
+298 
-310 PDILQNPIGN
+310 
-320 FVGVF
+320 
-325 QVPETVSRLR
+325 
-335 LRFESA
+335 
-341 LNRSTDSTN
+341 
-350 GHRLLTGPNNFGGGV
+350 
-365 LADVTINSG
+365 
-374 AYLTATVNNTHYFAQ
+374 
-389 SGSINADR
+389 
-397 VYQEIGFRIEN
+397 
-408 RGHSSSNKTEY
+408 
-419 TIVLPE
+419 
-425 DVTYVSTKNATGKF
+425 
-439 NAATKELTVKIDR
+439 
-452 LEAGASKN
+452 
-460 ISIGLSL
+460 
-467 PTDRPIEKEFLGHLT
+467 
-482 YVTDGI
+482 
-488 NMNRLSDSKDFGR
+488 
-501 NNGDHYTR
+501 
-509 YGVHNEFVSVDSAMR
+509 
-524 QGDIVLDKQ
+524 
-533 TITVKMYKQHL
+533 
-544 RDKVTEIEDDLANLD
+544 
-559 QNDNSPEVWEA
+559 
-570 MQVVL
+570 
-575 RKAKEVLAETDE
+575 
-587 MPISELKDQATINSI
+587 
-602 DLNLDK
+602 
-608 AHAKLSLDK
+608 
-617 VARTKR
+617 
-623 ALFMGNDTATIE
+623 
-635 EKNAVIEQVNQALQS
+635 
-650 SYTTVDQSMTSND
+650 
-663 VATNKD
+663 
-669 TGINEIT
+669 
-676 MIDLTPTVKQAAI
+676 
-689 DELTERANAKKVEF
+689 
-703 DNNPD
+703 
-708 ATVEEKEAAKATIDN
+708 
-723 LVSEATTNIMNETT
+723 
-737 NNGVAQQKTS
+737 
-747 SIDSVNAA
+747 
-755 TITPTV
+755 
-761 RSNARTAIDN
+761 
-771 IASAR
+771 
-776 KVEIDKDN
+776 
-784 NATLEEKNAAKTE
+784 
-797 IDNLVARAKADI
+797 
-809 NSLNHNNEIEI
+809 
-820 LKENKVNEISQVV
+820 
-833 AHPVKKNAAAQAID
+833 
-847 QAAIAKKQEIDLIE
+847 
-861 DATIEEKEVAK
+861 
-872 VKVDKIVTEAKNNI
+872 
-886 NQATTNSSVD
+886 
-896 DAQNEGITAI
+896 
-906 NAVIPEVVK
+906 
-915 KSDARDTIDEVA
+915 
-927 RIKKA
+927 
-932 AIDQTPDATVEEKEA
+932 
-947 AIAKIDQEVTKAK
+947 
-960 EQIHQALK
+960 
-968 NENVDTAKINGT
+968 
-980 NFINAIQPEITKKI
+980 
-994 KAREAI
+994 
-1000 DEVARAKKEA
+1000 
-1010 IDRIQDATTEE
+1010 
-1021 KEAAKAKV
+1021 
-1029 DQAVTEAKGHI
+1029 
-1040 NEAINNS
+1040 
-1047 GVDEAKTNGTTTINA
+1047 
-1062 IQPEVIKK
+1062 
-1070 SEARQAIDDAAR
+1070 
-1082 AKKEAIDQT
+1082 
-1091 PDATTEEKEAAKAK
+1091 
-1105 VDQAVTEA
+1105 
-1113 KGHINEAI
+1113 
-1121 NNSGVDEAK
+1121 
-1130 TNGTTTIN
+1130 
-1138 AIQPEVIKKSEA
+1138 
-1150 RQAIDDAA
+1150 
-1158 RAKKEAIDQTPD
+1158 
-1170 ATTEEKEAAKAKVDQ
+1170 
-1185 AVTEAKGHINEA
+1185 
-1197 INNSGVD
+1197 
-1204 EAKTNGTNTINAI
+1204 
-1217 QPEITKKIKAREA
+1217 
-1230 IDEVARAKKEAIDR
+1230 KEAIDR

-1364 TTTINA
+1364 TNTINA

-1787 TEEEK
+1787 TTEEK

-1804 KAKHGIDQARTNND
+1804 KAKHGIDQAKTNND

-1827 TVINNIQPTVV
+1827 TMINNIQPTVV

-1993 KSEARQAIDEVAK
+1993 KSLARQAIDEVAK

-2018 TEEEKEV
+2018 TEEEKEA

-2076 AIDEAATLRKNLI
+2076 
-2089 DQDNSTTKEEKDIA
+2089 
-2103 KQKIDDEVN
+2103 
-2112 KAKRNVD
+2112 
-2119 QSINN
+2119 
-2124 SNVDHA
+2124 
-2130 QINGISAINNINAV
+2130 
-2144 ALKKTQAKKSIDDE
+2144 
-2158 VTAKK
+2158 
-2163 AEIDSNHEATNEE
+2163 
-2176 KEMTKRKVD
+2176 
-2185 EAATKAKHNVDQ
+2185 
-2197 STTNDTVDQS
+2197 
-2207 TQIGISIISN
+2207 
-2217 IQPETIQKSLAR
+2217 
-2229 QAIDDEATIK
+2229 AIDDEATIK